1 MRKITYLLTL
11 LLLFITGLGVN
22 AQKPFEVSDAPATT
36 NGGRWATNVKWY
48 FLHFVNS
55 DEYHTAGYMGTSGDL
70 YINAN
75 GQLLLNGTEKP
86 MSSAGLWC
94 FVGNDENG
102 YKFYNRNT
110 GISKVLSITP
120 SDATG
125 GVAKMLAEGTDGQM
139 QFFDYAAST
148 STNENLTGKATF
160 KFHGDGNYYLNNSDK
175 APTCHVAVWNDTR
188 ALGDAGSAIDV
199 VEATYDE
206 LVEMGLKVKLST
218 ESEKFYFYIK
228 SARSGKYAAFNGS
241 TGLTQVEESNLTD
254 NALWYYTSGG
264 KLHNMGTTKLVNGN
278 TMDDTGCTMYI
289 EENILKPGYFCISKT
304 ADYTSNCWDD
314 ANNSSDIGYWYP
326 KPGDFDGT
334 SWSIIYSSGSL
345 AKDKLIKLLNKA
357 KQSIGINPGCYP
369 QSAVDEAQAVLDDAI
384 SGDSQ
389 YTAAATTLINAMVL
403 PTQGKYYT
411 ITSAYDQYEI
421 RQGVTKSIY
430 ADSDGNVKWK
440 TTDLTDNAM
449 FWEIYEVDGNYV
461 FKNYSTQTYISTYP
475 DPYQMGETAAANSS
489 FTWFEGGICNINI
502 VNGNLHTGGHSSGSG
517 QSGNV
522 VRFGSGVT
530 GASAWYIKE
539 VKNPEL
545 QKSIT
550 RLENGVN
557 EYKKYT
563 ISNAVGINPG
573 QYTLISGSVGT
584 LQEKITAAE
593 TLLASGSATS
603 SAYDAA
609 LSDLKGAAVF
619 AKNEMTVGCYY
630 RIQSTSRSTYTG
642 LQTNDAKMGTS
653 KMWNYA
659 LNEADPSQ
667 IWKLEQDGDNYFLVN
682 LASGLYPQYVNGG
695 STATTYVDKK
705 NAEYKF
711 TWDIYAEATETS
723 MPIHRIYFGGRQVNI
738 ETAGYVNY
746 WTAENARHYI
756 WKVANTEEELL
767 TLVKNWAT
775 SQNMTA
781 NASASKI
788 SLASNVTQIISP
800 NEFAA
805 PAVVNDA
812 IDIVKAY
819 NDASNPTLEQAQALY
834 NNYRIV
840 DTYANATTNYGSILS
855 VPYTLKAQY
864 GTIILPINYLKPTNV
879 KLYSCNGEQNGV
891 LTLTEYTGTE
901 PKNKPFIIEYTDEAT
916 MPTAED
922 SKVYQLIGY
931 SNGAATTNQQEGWLT
946 GVLQDATCYVPN
958 GSYILSKYND
968 KLGFYQVEG
977 DNVNK
982 VAAKYKCY
990 LTINSPVQ
998 SAPKALFFE
1007 ENGTVTDITNIF
1019 GGESNQRIEIYNLAG
1034 QRIHSL
1040 QKGVNIVNGKKVI
1053 VK

>member
-1 MRKITYLLTL
+1 MRKISTILTL

-55 DEYHTAGYMGTSGDL
+55 DEYHTAGYMGTSGNQF
-70 YINAN
+70 INAN
-75 GQLLLNGTEKP
+75 GQLLLNGTNKP

-110 GISKVLSITP
+110 GISKVFSITT
-120 SDATG
+120 D

-139 QFFDYAAST
+139 QLFDYAAST
-148 STNENLTGKATF
+148 STNANCSGKATF
-160 KFHGDGNYYLNNSDK
+160 KFHGAGNYYLNNSDG
-175 APTCHVAVWNDTR
+175 APKCHVAVWNDTR
-188 ALGDAGSAIDV
+188 ALGDNGSAIDV

-228 SARSGKYAAFNGS
+228 NARSGKYAAFNGS
-241 TGLTQVEESNLTD
+241 TGLTQVAESNLTN
-254 NALWYYTSGG
+254 NALWYYTSDG
-264 KLHNMGTTKLVNGN
+264 KLHNMGTTKLVNGKA
-278 TMDDTGCTMYI
+278 MDETGCPMYI
-289 EENILKPGYFCISKT
+289 EENILNPGYFCISTT

-314 ANNSSDIGYWYP
+314 ASGGIGYWSP
-326 KPGDFDGT
+326 GPGDFVGT
-334 SWSIIYSSGSL
+334 SWSIINSTGSL
-345 AKDKLIKLLNKA
+345 AKDNLITILNKA
-357 KQSIGINPGCYP
+357 KQSIGTNPGFYP
-369 QSAVDEAQAVLDDAI
+369 QSAVDAAQTVLDDAN
-384 SGDSQ
+384 SGDSE
-389 YTAAATTLINAMVL
+389 YTTAASTLINAMVL
-403 PTQGKYYT
+403 PTSGKYYT

-430 ADSDGNVKWK
+430 ADSDGKVKWK
-440 TTDLTDNAM
+440 TTDLTDDAM
-449 FWEIYEVDGNYV
+449 FWEIYEVDGKYV
-461 FKNYSTQTYISTYP
+461 FKNYSTNTYISTYP
-475 DPYQMGETAAANSS
+475 EPYQMGATAAANSS

-502 VNGNLHTGGHSSGSG
+502 VNGNLHTAGHNSGSG

-522 VRFGSGVT
+522 IRYGSGAT

-539 VKNPEL
+539 VKTPEL

-550 RLENGVN
+550 RLENGVR

-563 ISNAVGINPG
+563 SSNIVGINPG
-573 QYTLISGSVGT
+573 QYSCTDGSVEAF
-584 LQEKITAAE
+584 QEKITAAE
-593 TLLASGSATS
+593 TLLANGSETS
-603 SAYDAA
+603 DDYDNALINLMGAA
-609 LSDLKGAAVF
+609 LFS
-619 AKNEMTVGCYY
+619 KNEMTVGSYY
-630 RIQSTSRSTYTG
+630 RIQSTTRSTYTG

-653 KMWNYA
+653 KMWNYT
-659 LNEADPSQ
+659 LNDADPSQ

-695 STATTYVDKK
+695 STVTTYVGEK
-705 NAEYKF
+705 NADYKF

-738 ETAGYVNY
+738 ETAGYVNW

-788 SLASNVTQIISP
+788 SLESNVTQIISP

-805 PAVVNDA
+805 PAVVNAA
-812 IDIVKAY
+812 IDIIKAY

-840 DTYANATTNYGSILS
+840 DTYAQATATNGSILS
-855 VPYTLKAQY
+855 FPYTLKAQY
-864 GTIILPINYLKPTNV
+864 GTIILPINYYKPNNV
-879 KLYSCNGEQNGV
+879 KLYSCDGELNGV
-891 LTLTEYTGTE
+891 LTLTEYTGTA
-901 PKNKPFIIEYTDEAT
+901 PKNMPYIIEYTDEAT

-931 SNGAATTNQQEGWLT
+931 SHGAATTNQQEGWLT
-946 GVLQDATCYVPN
+946 GVLQEATCLVPN
-958 GSYILSKYND
+958 GSYVLARNKTNG
-968 KLGFYQVEG
+968 KQGFFRTNGTVTCPQ
-977 DNVNK
+977 
-982 VAAKYKCY
+982 YKCY
-990 LTINSPVQ
+990 LTLPATSPT
-998 SAPKALFFE
+998 AAKELYFDNE
-1007 ENGTVTDITNIF
+1007 GTTTGIEAIF
-1019 GGESNQRIEIYNLAG
+1019 GGENNEVVIYDLSG
-1034 QRIHSL
+1034 KRLSRL
-1040 QKGVNIVNGKKVI
+1040 QKGVNIVNGHKVI

>member
-1 MRKITYLLTL
+1 MRKISTILTL

-55 DEYHTAGYMGTSGDL
+55 DEYHTAGYMGTSGNQF
-70 YINAN
+70 INAN
-75 GQLLLNGTEKP
+75 GQLLLNGTNKP

-110 GISKVLSITP
+110 GISKVFSITT
-120 SDATG
+120 D

-139 QFFDYAAST
+139 QLFDYAAST
-148 STNENLTGKATF
+148 STNANCSGKATF
-160 KFHGDGNYYLNNSDK
+160 KFHGAGNYYLNNSDG
-175 APTCHVAVWNDTR
+175 APKCHVAVWNDTR
-188 ALGDAGSAIDV
+188 ALGDNGSAIDV

-228 SARSGKYAAFNGS
+228 NARSGKYAAFNGS
-241 TGLTQVEESNLTD
+241 TGLTQVAESNLTN
-254 NALWYYTSGG
+254 NALWYYTSDG
-264 KLHNMGTTKLVNGN
+264 KLHNMGTTKLVNGKA
-278 TMDDTGCTMYI
+278 MDETGCTMYI
-289 EENILKPGYFCISKT
+289 EENILNPGYFCISTT

-314 ANNSSDIGYWYP
+314 ASGGIGYWSP
-326 KPGDFDGT
+326 GPGDFVGT
-334 SWSIIYSSGSL
+334 SWSIINSTGSL
-345 AKDKLIKLLNKA
+345 AKDNLITILNKA
-357 KQSIGINPGCYP
+357 KQSIGTNPGFYP
-369 QSAVDEAQAVLDDAI
+369 QSAVDAAQTVLDDAN
-384 SGDSQ
+384 SGDSE
-389 YTAAATTLINAMVL
+389 YTTAASTLINAMVL
-403 PTQGKYYT
+403 PTSGKYYT

-430 ADSDGNVKWK
+430 ADSDGKVKWK
-440 TTDLTDNAM
+440 TTDLTDDAM
-449 FWEIYEVDGNYV
+449 FWEIYEVDGKYV
-461 FKNYSTQTYISTYP
+461 FKNYSTNTYISTYP
-475 DPYQMGETAAANSS
+475 EPYQMGATAAANSS

-502 VNGNLHTGGHSSGSG
+502 VNGNLHTAGHNSGSG

-522 VRFGSGVT
+522 IRYGSGAT

-539 VKNPEL
+539 VKTPEL

-550 RLENGVN
+550 RLENGVR

-563 ISNAVGINPG
+563 SSNIVGINPG
-573 QYTLISGSVGT
+573 QYSCTDGSVEAF
-584 LQEKITAAE
+584 QEKINAAE
-593 TLLASGSATS
+593 TLLASDSETQS
-603 SAYDAA
+603 DYDAA
-609 LSDLKGAAVF
+609 LSNLMGAALF
-619 AKNEMTVGCYY
+619 SKNEMTVGSYY
-630 RIQSTSRSTYTG
+630 RIQSTTRSTYTG

-667 IWKLEQDGDNYFLVN
+667 IWKLEQDGDKYFLVN

-695 STATTYVDKK
+695 STATTYVGEK
-705 NAEYKF
+705 NAAYKF

-738 ETAGYVNY
+738 ETAGYVNW

-788 SLASNVTQIISP
+788 SLESNVTQIISP

-805 PAVVNDA
+805 PAVVNAA
-812 IDIVKAY
+812 IDIIKAY
-819 NDASNPTLEQAQALY
+819 NDAGNPTLDQAQALY
-834 NNYRIV
+834 NNYKIV
-840 DTYANATTNYGSILS
+840 DTYAQATATNGSILS
-855 VPYTLKAQY
+855 FPYTLKAQY
-864 GTIILPINYLKPTNV
+864 GTIILPINYYKPDNV
-879 KLYSCNGEQNGV
+879 KLYSCDGEQNGV

-901 PKNKPFIIEYTDEAT
+901 PKNKPYIIEYTDEAT
-916 MPTAED
+916 MPTAEN

-931 SNGAATTNQQEGWLT
+931 SNEAATTNQQEGWLT
-946 GVLQDATCYVPN
+946 GVLQDETCRVPN
-958 GSYILSKYND
+958 GSYVLARNTNTGKQAFFRTN
-968 KLGFYQVEG
+968 GTVTCPQ
-977 DNVNK
+977 
-982 VAAKYKCY
+982 YKCY
-990 LTINSPVQ
+990 LTLGGGAT
-998 SAPKALFFE
+998 APKELYFDNE
-1007 ENGTVTDITNIF
+1007 GTTTGIEAIF
-1019 GGESNQRIEIYNLAG
+1019 GGENEEVVIYDLSG
-1034 QRIHSL
+1034 KRLSRL
-1040 QKGVNIVNGKKVI
+1040 QKGVNIVNGHKVI

>member
-11 LLLFITGLGVN
+11 LLLFITELGVN

-48 FLHFVNS
+48 FLHFLNS
-55 DEYHTAGYMGTSGDL
+55 DADHTAGYMGTSGDL
-70 YINAN
+70 FINAN
-75 GQLLLNGTEKP
+75 GQLLLNGTDKP

-94 FVGNDENG
+94 FVGSDADG

-110 GISKVLSITP
+110 GISKVLSVT
-120 SDATG
+120 TG
-125 GVAKMLAEGTDGQM
+125 GVAKMLEEGTDGQM

-148 STNENLTGKATF
+148 STNYSGKATF
-160 KFHGDGNYYLNNSDK
+160 KFHGGGNYYLNNSDG
-175 APTCHVAVWNDTR
+175 APKCHVAVWNKAE
-188 ALGDAGSAIDV
+188 ALGDNGSAIDV

-206 LVEMGLKVKLST
+206 LVEMGLKVKQSS

-228 SARSGKYAAFNGS
+228 SARSGKYAANGNK
-241 TGLTQVEESNLTD
+241 GLTQVEESNLTN
-254 NALWYYTSGG
+254 NALWYYTSDG
-264 KLHNMGTTKLVNGN
+264 KLHNMGTTKLVNGK
-278 TMDDTGCTMYI
+278 TMDETGCTMYI
-289 EENILKPGYFCISKT
+289 EENILKPGYFCISTT

-314 ANNSSDIGYWYP
+314 ASGGIGYWSP
-326 KPGDFDGT
+326 GPGDFDGT
-334 SWSIIYSSGSL
+334 SWSIIYSTGSL
-345 AKDKLIKLLNKA
+345 AKDELIKLLNKA
-357 KQSIGINPGCYP
+357 KQSIGRNPGCYP
-369 QSAVDEAQAVLDDAI
+369 QSAVDAAQTVLDDAN
-384 SGDSQ
+384 SGDLE

-411 ITSAYDQYEI
+411 ITSAYNQFEI

-430 ADSDGNVKWK
+430 ADSEGNVKWK
-440 TTDLTDNAM
+440 TTDLTDDAM

-461 FKNYSTQTYISTYP
+461 FKNYSTNTYISTYP
-475 DPYQMGETAAANSS
+475 NPYQMGENAATNSS
-489 FTWFEGGICNINI
+489 FTWFDGGICNINI
-502 VNGNLHTGGHSSGSG
+502 VNGNLHTAGHGSGSG

-522 VRFGSGVT
+522 IRYGSGAT

-539 VKNPEL
+539 VKEPEL
-545 QKSIT
+545 QKSIA

-563 ISNAVGINPG
+563 SPNVVGINPG
-573 QYTLISGSVGT
+573 QYTLISGSVEA

-593 TLLASGSATS
+593 TLLASNSETS

-609 LSDLKGAAVF
+609 LSNLRGAAEAVVF

-695 STATTYVDKK
+695 SDATTYVGEK
-705 NAEYKF
+705 NAGYKF
-711 TWDIYAEATETS
+711 TWDIFAEATETS

-738 ETAGYVNY
+738 ENAGCVNW

-788 SLASNVTQIISP
+788 SLESNVTQIISP

-805 PAVVNDA
+805 PAVVNAA
-812 IDIVKAY
+812 IDIIKAY

-840 DTYANATTNYGSILS
+840 DTYAQATNSYGSILS

-864 GTIILPINYLKPTNV
+864 GTIILPINYLKPNNV
-879 KLYSCNGEQNGV
+879 KLYSCNGEENGV
-891 LTLTEYTGTE
+891 LTLTEYTGGE
-901 PKNKPFIIEYTDEAT
+901 PKNKPYIIEYTDEAT
-916 MPTAED
+916 MPTAEEP
-922 SKVYQLIGY
+922 KVYQLIGY
-931 SNGAATTNQQEGWLT
+931 SNGAETTNRQEGWLT
-946 GVLQDATCYVPN
+946 GVLQDETCYVPN
-958 GSYILSKYND
+958 GSYILSKYNG

-977 DNVNK
+977 NNVK

-1034 QRIHSL
+1034 QRIHRL

-1053 VK
+1053 VR

>member
-22 AQKPFEVSDAPATT
+22 AQKPFEVSDAPTT
-36 NGGRWATNVKWY
+36 TNNNGGRWATNVKWY
-48 FLHFVNS
+48 FLHFLNS
-55 DEYHTAGYMGTSGDL
+55 DAYHTAGYMGTSGNRF
-70 YINAN
+70 INAN
-75 GQLLLNGTEKP
+75 GQLLLNGTDKP

-94 FVGNDENG
+94 FVGDDEHG

-110 GISKVLSITP
+110 GISKVFSIT
-120 SDATG
+120 TG

-139 QFFDYAAST
+139 QFFDYTAST
-148 STNENLTGKATF
+148 STNYRGKATF
-160 KFHGDGNYYLNNSDK
+160 KFNGDGNYYLNNSDGDPK
-175 APTCHVAVWNDTR
+175 CHVAVWNNAD
-188 ALGDAGSAIDV
+188 ALGDNGSAIDV

-206 LVEMGLKVKLST
+206 LVEMGLKVKQSSESA

-241 TGLTQVEESNLTD
+241 TGLTQVEESNLTN
-254 NALWYYTSGG
+254 NALWYYTSDG
-264 KLHNMGTTKLVNGN
+264 KLHNMGTTKLVNGK
-278 TMDDTGCTMYI
+278 TIDETGCTMYI
-289 EENILKPGYFCISKT
+289 EENILNPGYFCISTT

-314 ANNSSDIGYWYP
+314 ASGGIGYYYP
-326 KPGDFDGT
+326 RPGDFLGT
-334 SWSIIYSSGSL
+334 SWSIIYSTGSI

-357 KQSIGINPGCYP
+357 KQSIGTNPGCYP
-369 QSAVDEAQAVLDDAI
+369 QSAVDEAQAVLDGANSEDL
-384 SGDSQ
+384 S
-389 YTAAATTLINAMVL
+389 YTTAASTLINAMVL

-411 ITSAYDQYEI
+411 ITSAYDQFEI

-449 FWEIYEVDGNYV
+449 FWEIYEDNGNYV
-461 FKNYSTQTYISTYP
+461 FKNYGTRTNISTYS
-475 DPYQMGETAAANSS
+475 DSYKMGETAANSS

-502 VNGNLHTGGHSSGSG
+502 VNGNLHTAGHSSGSG

-522 VRFGSGVT
+522 IKYGSGAT

-539 VKNPEL
+539 VKEPEL
-545 QKSIT
+545 QKSIA

-563 ISNAVGINPG
+563 SSNVVGIHPG
-573 QYTLISGSVGT
+573 QYTLKSGSVGA

-593 TLLASGSATS
+593 TLLASNSETS
-603 SAYDAA
+603 SDYDAA
-609 LSDLKGAAVF
+609 LSNLMGAAVF
-619 AKNEMTVGCYY
+619 SKNEMTVGCYY

-653 KMWNYA
+653 KMWNYTF
-659 LNEADPSQ
+659 NEADPSQ

-695 STATTYVDKK
+695 ATVTTYVGEK
-705 NAEYKF
+705 NADYKF
-711 TWDIYAEATETS
+711 TWDIYADATETS

-738 ETAGYVNY
+738 ESAGYVNY

-756 WKVANTEEELL
+756 WKVDNTEEALL
-767 TLVKNWAT
+767 ELVKNWAT

-788 SLASNVTQIISP
+788 SLESNVTQIISP

-805 PAVVNDA
+805 PAVVNAA
-812 IDIVKAY
+812 IDIIKAY
-819 NDASNPTLEQAQALY
+819 NDASNPTLDQAQALY
-834 NNYRIV
+834 NNYKIV
-840 DTYANATTNYGSILS
+840 DTYAQATTTNGSILS
-855 VPYTLKAQY
+855 FPSTLKAQF
-864 GTIILPINYLKPTNV
+864 GTIILPINYYKPDNV
-879 KLYSCNGEQNGV
+879 KLYSCDGEQNGV
-891 LTLTEYTGTE
+891 LTLKEYTGTE
-901 PKNKPFIIEYTDEAT
+901 PKNKPYIIEYTDEAT
-916 MPTAED
+916 MPTAEN

-931 SNGAATTNQQEGWLT
+931 SNGAETTNQQEGWLT
-946 GVLQDATCYVPN
+946 GVLQDEKCYVPD
-958 GSYILSKYND
+958 GSYILSKLNN

-977 DNVNK
+977 DKVM

-990 LTINSPVQ
+990 LTINSPGQ

-1007 ENGTVTDITNIF
+1007 ENGTATDITNIF

-1053 VK
+1053 VR

>member
-1 MRKITYLLTL
+1 MRKISTILTL

-55 DEYHTAGYMGTSGDL
+55 DEYHTAGYMGTSGNQF
-70 YINAN
+70 INAN
-75 GQLLLNGTEKP
+75 GQLLLNGTNKP

-110 GISKVLSITP
+110 GISKVFSITT
-120 SDATG
+120 D

-139 QFFDYAAST
+139 QLFDYAAST
-148 STNENLTGKATF
+148 STNANCSGKATF
-160 KFHGDGNYYLNNSDK
+160 KFHGAGNYYLNNSDG
-175 APTCHVAVWNDTR
+175 APKCHVAVWNDTR
-188 ALGDAGSAIDV
+188 ALGDNGSAIDV

-228 SARSGKYAAFNGS
+228 NARSGKYAAFNGS
-241 TGLTQVEESNLTD
+241 TGLTQVAESNLTN
-254 NALWYYTSGG
+254 NALWYYTSDG
-264 KLHNMGTTKLVNGN
+264 KLHNMGTTKLVNGKA
-278 TMDDTGCTMYI
+278 MDETGCTMYI
-289 EENILKPGYFCISKT
+289 EENILNPGYFCISTT

-314 ANNSSDIGYWYP
+314 ASGGIGYWSP
-326 KPGDFDGT
+326 GPGDFVGT
-334 SWSIIYSSGSL
+334 SWSIINSTGSL
-345 AKDKLIKLLNKA
+345 AKDNLITILNKA
-357 KQSIGINPGCYP
+357 KQSIGTNPGFYP
-369 QSAVDEAQAVLDDAI
+369 QSAVDAAQTVLDDAN
-384 SGDSQ
+384 SGDSE
-389 YTAAATTLINAMVL
+389 YTTAASTLINAMVL
-403 PTQGKYYT
+403 PTSGKYYT

-430 ADSDGNVKWK
+430 ADSDGKVKWK
-440 TTDLTDNAM
+440 TTDLTDDAM

-461 FKNYSTQTYISTYP
+461 FKNYSTNTYISTYP
-475 DPYQMGETAAANSS
+475 EPYQMGTTAAANSS
-489 FTWFEGGICNINI
+489 FTWFDGGICNINI
-502 VNGNLHTGGHSSGSG
+502 VNGNLHTAGHGSGSG

-522 VRFGSGVT
+522 IKYGSGAT

-539 VKNPEL
+539 VKTPEL

-550 RLENGVN
+550 RLENGVR

-563 ISNAVGINPG
+563 SSNIVGINPG
-573 QYTLISGSVGT
+573 QYSCTDGSVEAF
-584 LQEKITAAE
+584 QEKITAAE
-593 TLLASGSATS
+593 TLLASDSETQS
-603 SAYDAA
+603 DYDAA
-609 LSDLKGAAVF
+609 LSNLMGAALF
-619 AKNEMTVGCYY
+619 SKNEMTVGSYY
-630 RIQSTSRSTYTG
+630 RIQSTTRSTYTG

-667 IWKLEQDGDNYFLVN
+667 IWKLEQDGDKYFLVN

-695 STATTYVDKK
+695 STATTYVGEK
-705 NAEYKF
+705 NVAYKF

-738 ETAGYVNY
+738 ESGGHVNW

-788 SLASNVTQIISP
+788 SLESNVTQIISP
-800 NEFAA
+800 NEFAE
-805 PAVVNDA
+805 PAVVNAA
-812 IDIVKAY
+812 IDIIKAY

-840 DTYANATTNYGSILS
+840 DTYAQATAANGSTLS
-855 VPYTLKAQY
+855 FLYTLKAQY
-864 GTIILPINYLKPTNV
+864 GTIILPINYYKPNNV
-879 KLYSCNGEQNGV
+879 KLYSCDGELNGV
-891 LTLTEYTGTE
+891 LTLTEYTGTG
-901 PKNKPFIIEYTDEAT
+901 PKNKPYIIEYTDEAT
-916 MPTAED
+916 MPTPEN

-931 SNGAATTNQQEGWLT
+931 SNEAATTNQQEGWLT
-946 GVLQDATCYVPN
+946 GVLQDETCLVPN
-958 GSYILSKYND
+958 GSYVLARNKNTG
-968 KLGFYQVEG
+968 KQGFFRTDGSVICPQ
-977 DNVNK
+977 
-982 VAAKYKCY
+982 YKCY
-990 LTINSPVQ
+990 LTMLSGSTAAKELYFDN
-998 SAPKALFFE
+998 E
-1007 ENGTVTDITNIF
+1007 GTTTGIEAIF
-1019 GGESNQRIEIYNLAG
+1019 GGENNEVVIYDLSGKRLN
-1034 QRIHSL
+1034 RL
-1040 QKGVNIVNGKKVI
+1040 QKGVNIVNGHKVI

>member
-55 DEYHTAGYMGTSGDL
+55 DEYHTAGYMGTSGNQF
-70 YINAN
+70 INAN
-75 GQLLLNGTEKP
+75 GQLLLNGTNKP

-110 GISKVLSITP
+110 GISKVFSITT
-120 SDATG
+120 D

-139 QFFDYAAST
+139 QLFDYAAST
-148 STNENLTGKATF
+148 STNANCSGKATF
-160 KFHGDGNYYLNNSDK
+160 KFHGAGNYYLNNSDG
-175 APTCHVAVWNDTR
+175 APKCHVAVWNDPR
-188 ALGDAGSAIDV
+188 ALGDNGSAIDV

-228 SARSGKYAAFNGS
+228 NARSGKYAAFNGG
-241 TGLTQVEESNLTD
+241 TGLTQVAESNLTN
-254 NALWYYTSGG
+254 NALWYYTSDG
-264 KLHNMGTTKLVNGN
+264 KLHNMGTSKLVNGKQ
-278 TMDDTGCTMYI
+278 MDETGCTMYI
-289 EENILKPGYFCISKT
+289 EENILNPGYFCISTT

-314 ANNSSDIGYWYP
+314 ASGGIGYYSP
-326 KPGDFDGT
+326 IQGDFVGT
-334 SWSIIYSSGSL
+334 SWSIIYSTGSL
-345 AKDKLIKLLNKA
+345 AKDKLITILNKA
-357 KQSIGINPGCYP
+357 KQSIGINPGFYP
-369 QSAVDEAQAVLDDAI
+369 QSAVDAAQAVLDDAS
-384 SGDSQ
+384 SGDSD
-389 YTAAATTLINAMVL
+389 YTTAASTLINAMVL
-403 PTQGKYYT
+403 PTPGKYYT
-411 ITSAYDQYEI
+411 ITSAYDQFEI

-430 ADSDGNVKWK
+430 TDSEGNVKWK
-440 TTDLTDNAM
+440 TTDLTDDAM

-475 DPYQMGETAAANSS
+475 NPYQMGATAAANSS

-502 VNGNLHTGGHSSGSG
+502 VNGNLHTAGHNSGSG

-522 VRFGSGVT
+522 IQYGSGAT

-539 VKNPEL
+539 VKTPEL

-557 EYKKYT
+557 AYKKYT
-563 ISNAVGINPG
+563 SSNVVGTHPG
-573 QYTLISGSVGT
+573 QYSLTSGSVAA

-593 TLLASGSATS
+593 TLLASDSETS
-603 SAYDAA
+603 SEYDDA
-609 LSDLKGAAVF
+609 LTNLMGAAF
-619 AKNEMTVGCYY
+619 FSKNEMTVGSYY
-630 RIQSTSRSTYTG
+630 RIQSTTRSTYTG

-667 IWKLEQDGDNYFLVN
+667 IWKLEQDGDKYFLVN

-695 STATTYVDKK
+695 STVTTYVGEK

-738 ETAGYVNY
+738 ESGGHVNW

-788 SLASNVTQIISP
+788 SLESNVTQIISP

-805 PAVVNDA
+805 PAVVNAA
-812 IDIVKAY
+812 IDIIKAY

-840 DTYANATTNYGSILS
+840 DTYAQATATHGSILS
-855 VPYTLKAQY
+855 FPYTLKAQY
-864 GTIILPINYLKPTNV
+864 GTIILPINYYKPNNV
-879 KLYSCNGEQNGV
+879 KLYSCDGEQNGV
-891 LTLTEYTGTE
+891 LTLTEYTGTG
-901 PKNKPFIIEYTDEAT
+901 PKNKPYIIEYTDEAT

-931 SNGAATTNQQEGWLT
+931 SNEAATTNQQEGWLT
-946 GVLQDATCYVPN
+946 GVLQDETFYVPN
-958 GSYILSKYND
+958 GSYVLARNKNTG
-968 KLGFYQVEG
+968 KQGFFRTNGSVICPQ
-977 DNVNK
+977 
-982 VAAKYKCY
+982 YKCY
-990 LTINSPVQ
+990 LTLPATSSTAAKELYFDN
-998 SAPKALFFE
+998 
-1007 ENGTVTDITNIF
+1007 NGTTTGIEAIF
-1019 GGESNQRIEIYNLAG
+1019 GGENNEVVIYDLSG
-1034 QRIHSL
+1034 KRLSRL
-1040 QKGVNIVNGKKVI
+1040 QKGVNIVNGHKVI

>member
-48 FLHFVNS
+48 FLHFPNS
-55 DEYHTAGYMGTSGDL
+55 DEYHTAGYMGTSGDR

-75 GQLLLNGTEKP
+75 GQLLLNGTDKP
-86 MSSAGLWC
+86 TSSAGLWC
-94 FVGNDENG
+94 FVGNDETG

-110 GISKVLSITP
+110 GISKVFSVT
-120 SDATG
+120 TG
-125 GVAKMLAEGTDGQM
+125 GVAKMLAEGTNDQN
-139 QFFDYAAST
+139 QFFDYTAST
-148 STNENLTGKATF
+148 SSNYRGKATF
-160 KFHGDGNYYLNNSDK
+160 KFHGGGNYYLTNDDNPPKCHVGVWNNSD
-175 APTCHVAVWNDTR
+175 
-188 ALGDAGSAIDV
+188 ALGDNGSAIDV
-199 VEATYDE
+199 VAATYDE
-206 LVEMGLKVKLST
+206 LVEMGLKVKQSS

-228 SARSGKYAAFNGS
+228 NARSGKYAAFNGS
-241 TGLTQVEESNLTD
+241 TGLKQVAESDLTN
-254 NALWYYTSGG
+254 NALWYYTSDG
-264 KLHNMGTTKLVNGN
+264 KLHNMGTTMLVNGKE
-278 TMDDTGCTMYI
+278 MDETGCTMYI
-289 EENILKPGYFCISKT
+289 EENILNPGYFCISTT

-314 ANNSSDIGYWYP
+314 ANNGADIGYYSP
-326 KPGDFDGT
+326 ISGNFTGT
-334 SWSIIYSSGSL
+334 SWSIIYSPGSH
-345 AKDKLIKLLNKA
+345 AKYKLITILNKA

-369 QSAVDEAQAVLDDAI
+369 QTAIDAAQAVLDNTN
-384 SGDSQ
+384 SGDTE
-389 YTAAATTLINAMVL
+389 YTTAASTLINAMVL

-411 ITSAYDQYEI
+411 ITSAYDQFEA

-440 TTDLTDNAM
+440 TTDLTDDDM
-449 FWEIYEVDGNYV
+449 FWEIYEDNGNYV
-461 FKNYSTQTYISTYP
+461 FKNYGTKKYISTYSN
-475 DPYQMGETAAANSS
+475 PYQMGETAAANSS
-489 FTWFEGGICNINI
+489 FTWFDGGICNINI
-502 VNGNLHTGGHSSGSG
+502 ANGNLHTAGHSSGSG

-522 VRFGSGVT
+522 IQYGSGAT

-539 VKNPEL
+539 VKEPEL

-557 EYKKYT
+557 TYKYR
-563 ISNAVGINPG
+563 SNVLGINPG
-573 QYTLISGSVGT
+573 QYTIMSGSVEA

-593 TLLASGSATS
+593 TLLASDSEHTSAE
-603 SAYDAA
+603 YDAA
-609 LSDLKGAAVF
+609 LTNLMGAATF
-619 AKNEMTVGCYY
+619 LKNKMEVGCYY
-630 RIQSTSRSTYTG
+630 RIQSTTRSTYTG

-653 KMWNYA
+653 KMWNYT

-695 STATTYVDKK
+695 SDVTTYVGEK
-705 NAEYKF
+705 NADYKF

-738 ETAGYVNY
+738 ETGGHVNY
-746 WTAENARHYI
+746 WYAENARHYI
-756 WKVANTEEELL
+756 WKVAKTEEELL
-767 TLVKNWAT
+767 TLVKNWAS
-775 SQNMTA
+775 SQHMTD

-788 SLASNVTQIISP
+788 ALESNVTQIISP

-805 PAVVNDA
+805 PAVVNAA

-819 NDASNPTLEQAQALY
+819 NNAGNPTLEQAQVLY
-834 NNYRIV
+834 NNYKIV
-840 DTYANATTNYGSILS
+840 DTYAAATEANGSILS

-864 GTIILPINYLKPTNV
+864 GTIILPINYLKPEHI
-879 KLYSCNGEQNGV
+879 KLYSCNGEENGV

-901 PKNKPFIIEYTDEAT
+901 PKNKPYIIEYTDEAT

-931 SNGAATTNQQEGWLT
+931 SNGAATENKTEGWLT
-946 GVLQDATCYVPN
+946 GVLQDETCYVPN

-977 DNVNK
+977 DNVK

-990 LTINSPVQ
+990 LTPRAVQ
-998 SAPKALFFE
+998 SAPQALFFE
-1007 ENGTVTDITNIF
+1007 GNGTVTDITTIF

-1053 VK
+1053 VR

>member
-36 NGGRWATNVKWY
+36 NGNGGRWATNVKWY
-48 FLHFVNS
+48 FLHFLNS
-55 DEYHTAGYMGTSGDL
+55 DAHHTAGYMGTSGNQF
-70 YINAN
+70 INAN
-75 GQLLLNGTEKP
+75 GQLLLNGTDKP

-94 FVGNDENG
+94 FVGDDENG

-110 GISKVLSITP
+110 GISKVLSIT
-120 SDATG
+120 TG

-139 QFFDYAAST
+139 QLFDYAAST
-148 STNENLTGKATF
+148 STNYQGKATF
-160 KFHGDGNYYLNNSDK
+160 KFHGDGNYYLNNSDGNPK
-175 APTCHVAVWNDTR
+175 CHVAVWNDTR
-188 ALGDAGSAIDV
+188 ALGDNGSAIDV

-206 LVEMGLKVKLST
+206 LVEMGLKVKQSS

-241 TGLTQVEESNLTD
+241 AGLTQVEESNLTN
-254 NALWYYTSGG
+254 NALWYYTSDG
-264 KLHNMGTTKLVNGN
+264 KLHNMGTTMLVNGK
-278 TMDDTGCTMYI
+278 TMDGTGCTMYI
-289 EENILKPGYFCISKT
+289 EENILKPGYFCISTT

-314 ANNSSDIGYWYP
+314 ASGGSGIGYWSP
-326 KPGDFDGT
+326 GPGDFEGT
-334 SWSIIYSSGSL
+334 SWSIIYSTGSI
-345 AKDKLIKLLNKA
+345 AKDELIKLLNKA
-357 KQSIGINPGCYP
+357 KQSIGRNPGCYP
-369 QSAVDEAQAVLDDAI
+369 QSAVEAAQAVLDDANAD
-384 SGDSQ
+384 DSR

-411 ITSAYDQYEI
+411 ITSAYDQFEI

-461 FKNYSTQTYISTYP
+461 FKNYGTKTYISTYP
-475 DPYQMGETAAANSS
+475 NPYQMGATAAANSS

-502 VNGNLHTGGHSSGSG
+502 VNGNLHTAGHNSGSG

-522 VRFGSGVT
+522 IQYGSGAT

-539 VKNPEL
+539 VKTPEL

-557 EYKKYT
+557 AYKKYT
-563 ISNAVGINPG
+563 SSNVVGTHPG
-573 QYTLISGSVGT
+573 QYSLTSGSVAA

-593 TLLASGSATS
+593 TLLASDSETS
-603 SAYDAA
+603 SEYDDA
-609 LSDLKGAAVF
+609 LTNLMGAAF
-619 AKNEMTVGCYY
+619 FSKNEMTVGSYY
-630 RIQSTSRSTYTG
+630 RIQSTTRSTYTG

-667 IWKLEQDGDNYFLVN
+667 IWKLEQDGDKYFLVN

-695 STATTYVDKK
+695 STVTTYVGEK

-738 ETAGYVNY
+738 ESGGHVNW

-788 SLASNVTQIISP
+788 SLESNVTQIISP

-805 PAVVNDA
+805 PAVVNAA
-812 IDIVKAY
+812 IDIIKAY

-840 DTYANATTNYGSILS
+840 DTYAQATATHGSILS

-864 GTIILPINYLKPTNV
+864 GTIILPINYLKPNHV
-879 KLYSCNGEQNGV
+879 KLYSCDGEQNGV
-891 LTLTEYTGTE
+891 LTLIEYTGTE

-931 SNGAATTNQQEGWLT
+931 SNGAATENKTEGWLT
-946 GVLQDATCYVPN
+946 GVLQDETCYVPN

-977 DNVNK
+977 DNVK

-990 LTINSPVQ
+990 LTINSTVP

-1053 VK
+1053 VR

>member
-1 MRKITYLLTL
+1 MRKISTILTL
-11 LLLFITGLGVN
+11 LLLFVTGLGVN
-22 AQKPFEVSDAPATT
+22 AQKPFKVSDAPATT

-48 FLHFVNS
+48 FLHFLNS
-55 DEYHTAGYMGTSGDL
+55 DEHHTAGYMGTSGNQF
-70 YINAN
+70 INAN
-75 GQLLLNGTEKP
+75 GQLLLNGTDKP

-94 FVGNDENG
+94 FVGDDENG

-110 GISKVLSITP
+110 GISKVLSIT
-120 SDATG
+120 TG

-148 STNENLTGKATF
+148 STYRGKATF
-160 KFHGDGNYYLNNSDK
+160 KFHGDGNYYLNNSDG
-175 APTCHVAVWNDTR
+175 APKCHVAVWNNPD
-188 ALGDAGSAIDV
+188 ALGDKGSAIDV

-206 LVEMGLKVKLST
+206 LVEMGLKVKQSS
-218 ESEKFYFYIK
+218 ESKKFYFYIK
-228 SARSGKYAAFNGS
+228 NARSGKYAAFNGS
-241 TGLTQVEESNLTD
+241 AGLTQVEESNLTN
-254 NALWYYTSGG
+254 NALWYYTSDG

-278 TMDDTGCTMYI
+278 TIDDEGCTMYI
-289 EENILKPGYFCISKT
+289 EENILKPGYFCISTT

-314 ANNSSDIGYWYP
+314 ASGGIGYWSP
-326 KPGDFDGT
+326 GPGDFDGT
-334 SWSIIYSSGSL
+334 SWSIIYSTGSI
-345 AKDKLIKLLNKA
+345 AKDELIKLLNKA

-369 QSAVDEAQAVLDDAI
+369 QLAVDAAQAVLDDANAD
-384 SGDSQ
+384 DSR

-411 ITSAYDQYEI
+411 ITSAYDQYEK

-430 ADSDGNVKWK
+430 ADSDGKVKWK
-440 TTDLTDNAM
+440 TTDLTDDAM
-449 FWEIYEVDGNYV
+449 FWEIYVVNGNYV
-461 FKNYSTQTYISTYP
+461 FKNYGTKTYISTYISTAP
-475 DPYQMGETAAANSS
+475 NHYQMGETAAANSS

-502 VNGNLHTGGHSSGSG
+502 LNGNLHTNGHSSGSG

-522 VRFGSGVT
+522 IQYGSGAT

-539 VKNPEL
+539 VKKPEL
-545 QKSIT
+545 QKSIA

-557 EYKKYT
+557 AYKKYT
-563 ISNAVGINPG
+563 SSNVVGINPG
-573 QYTLISGSVGT
+573 QYSLTSGSVEA

-593 TLLASGSATS
+593 TLLASDSETPS
-603 SAYDAA
+603 EYEDA
-609 LSDLKGAAVF
+609 LSNLMGAAVF
-619 AKNEMTVGCYY
+619 SKNEMTVGSYY

-695 STATTYVDKK
+695 SDATTYVGEK
-705 NAEYKF
+705 NAGYKF

-738 ETAGYVNY
+738 ESAGHVNW

-767 TLVKNWAT
+767 TLVKNWAN

-788 SLASNVTQIISP
+788 SLESNVTQVISP

-805 PAVVNDA
+805 PAVVNAA
-812 IDIVKAY
+812 IDIIKAY
-819 NDASNPTLEQAQALY
+819 KDAGNPTLEQAQALY
-834 NNYRIV
+834 NNYKIV
-840 DTYANATTNYGSILS
+840 DTYAQATAANGSILS
-855 VPYTLKAQY
+855 FPYTLKAQY
-864 GTIILPINYLKPTNV
+864 GTIILPINYYKPNNV
-879 KLYSCNGEQNGV
+879 KLYSCDGEKNGV
-891 LTLTEYTGTE
+891 LTLTEYTGTA
-901 PKNKPFIIEYTDEAT
+901 PKNKPYIIEYTDEAT

-946 GVLQDATCYVPN
+946 GVLQEATCRVPN
-958 GSYILSKYND
+958 GSYVLARNKTNG
-968 KLGFYQVEG
+968 KQGFFRTNGTVTCPQ
-977 DNVNK
+977 
-982 VAAKYKCY
+982 YKCY
-990 LTINSPVQ
+990 LTLPATSSTAAKELYFDN
-998 SAPKALFFE
+998 E
-1007 ENGTVTDITNIF
+1007 GTTTGIEAIF
-1019 GGESNQRIEIYNLAG
+1019 GGENNEVVIYDLSG
-1034 QRIHSL
+1034 KRLSRL
-1040 QKGVNIVNGKKVI
+1040 QKGVNIVNGHKVI

>member
-55 DEYHTAGYMGTSGDL
+55 DEYHTAGYMGTSGNQF
-70 YINAN
+70 INAN
-75 GQLLLNGTEKP
+75 GQLLLNGTNKP

-110 GISKVLSITP
+110 GISKVFSITT
-120 SDATG
+120 D

-139 QFFDYAAST
+139 QLFDYAAST
-148 STNENLTGKATF
+148 STNANCSGKATF
-160 KFHGDGNYYLNNSDK
+160 KFHGAGNYYLNNSDG
-175 APTCHVAVWNDTR
+175 APKCHVAVWNDTR
-188 ALGDAGSAIDV
+188 ALGDNGSAIDV

-228 SARSGKYAAFNGS
+228 NARSGKYAAFNGG
-241 TGLTQVEESNLTD
+241 TGLTQVAESNLTN
-254 NALWYYTSGG
+254 NALWYYTSDG
-264 KLHNMGTTKLVNGN
+264 KLHNMGTSKLVNGKQ
-278 TMDDTGCTMYI
+278 MDETGCTMYI
-289 EENILKPGYFCISKT
+289 EENILNPGYFCISTT

-314 ANNSSDIGYWYP
+314 ASGGIGYYSP
-326 KPGDFDGT
+326 IQGDFVGT
-334 SWSIIYSSGSL
+334 SWSIIYSTGSL
-345 AKDKLIKLLNKA
+345 AKDKLITILNKA
-357 KQSIGINPGCYP
+357 KQSIGINPGFYP
-369 QSAVDEAQAVLDDAI
+369 QSAVDAAQAVLDDAS
-384 SGDSQ
+384 SGDSD
-389 YTAAATTLINAMVL
+389 YTTAASTLINAMVL
-403 PTQGKYYT
+403 PTPGKYYT
-411 ITSAYDQYEI
+411 ITSAYDQFEI

-430 ADSDGNVKWK
+430 ADSEGNVKWK
-440 TTDLTDNAM
+440 TTDLTDDAM

-475 DPYQMGETAAANSS
+475 NPYQMGATAAANSS

-502 VNGNLHTGGHSSGSG
+502 VNGNLHTAGHNSGSG

-522 VRFGSGVT
+522 IQYGSGAT

-539 VKNPEL
+539 VKTPEL

-557 EYKKYT
+557 AYKKYT
-563 ISNAVGINPG
+563 SSNVVGTHPG
-573 QYTLISGSVGT
+573 QYSLTSGSVAA

-593 TLLASGSATS
+593 TLLASDSETS
-603 SAYDAA
+603 SEYDDA
-609 LSDLKGAAVF
+609 LTNLMGAAF
-619 AKNEMTVGCYY
+619 FSKNEMTVGSYY
-630 RIQSTSRSTYTG
+630 RIQSTTRSTYTG

-667 IWKLEQDGDNYFLVN
+667 IWKLEQDGDKYFLVN

-695 STATTYVDKK
+695 STVTTYVGEK

-738 ETAGYVNY
+738 ESGGHVNW

-788 SLASNVTQIISP
+788 SLESNVTQIISP

-805 PAVVNDA
+805 PAVVNAA
-812 IDIVKAY
+812 IDIIKAY

-840 DTYANATTNYGSILS
+840 DTYAQATATHGSILS
-855 VPYTLKAQY
+855 FPYTLKAQY
-864 GTIILPINYLKPTNV
+864 GTIILPINYYKPNNV
-879 KLYSCNGEQNGV
+879 KLYSCDGEQNGV
-891 LTLTEYTGTE
+891 LTLTEYTGTG
-901 PKNKPFIIEYTDEAT
+901 PKNKPYIIEYTDEAT

-931 SNGAATTNQQEGWLT
+931 SNEAATTNQQEGWLT
-946 GVLQDATCYVPN
+946 GVLQDETFYVPN
-958 GSYILSKYND
+958 GSYVLARNKNTG
-968 KLGFYQVEG
+968 KQGFFRTNGSVICPQ
-977 DNVNK
+977 
-982 VAAKYKCY
+982 YKCY
-990 LTINSPVQ
+990 LTLPATSSTAAKELYFDN
-998 SAPKALFFE
+998 
-1007 ENGTVTDITNIF
+1007 NGTTTGIEEIF
-1019 GGESNQRIEIYNLAG
+1019 GGENNEVVIYDLSG
-1034 QRIHSL
+1034 KRLSRL
-1040 QKGVNIVNGKKVI
+1040 QKGVNIVNGHKVI

>member
-11 LLLFITGLGVN
+11 LLLFTTGLGVN

-55 DEYHTAGYMGTSGDL
+55 DAYHTAGYMGTSGDRF
-70 YINAN
+70 INAN
-75 GQLLLNGTEKP
+75 GQLLLNGTTKP

-94 FVGNDENG
+94 FVGNDETG

-110 GISKVLSITP
+110 GISKVLSVT
-120 SDATG
+120 TG
-125 GVAKMLAEGTDGQM
+125 GVAKMLEEGTADQM
-139 QFFDYAAST
+139 QLFDYAAST
-148 STNENLTGKATF
+148 STNDNFRGKATF
-160 KFHGDGNYYLNNSDK
+160 KFHGDGNYYLNNNDG
-175 APTCHVAVWNDTR
+175 APKCHVAVWNSTD

-199 VEATYDE
+199 VEATYEE

-218 ESEKFYFYIK
+218 ETEKFYFYIK
-228 SARSGKYAAFNGS
+228 NARSGKYAAFNGS
-241 TGLTQVEESNLTD
+241 DGLTQVAESNLTN
-254 NALWYYTSGG
+254 NALWYYTSDG
-264 KLHNMGTTKLVNGN
+264 KLHNLGTDKLVNGKD
-278 TMDDTGCTMYI
+278 MDDTGCTMYI
-289 EENILKPGYFCISKT
+289 EENILKPGYFCISTT

-314 ANNSSDIGYWYP
+314 ANGKIGYYSP
-326 KPGDFDGT
+326 RPGDFDGT

-345 AKDKLIKLLNKA
+345 AKDKLITILNKA
-357 KQSIGINPGCYP
+357 KQAIGTNPGFYP
-369 QSAVDEAQAVLDDAI
+369 QSAVNAAQAVLDDAN
-384 SGDSQ
+384 SGDSE
-389 YTAAATTLINAMVL
+389 YATAATTLINAMVL

-411 ITSAYDQYEI
+411 ITSAYDQFESS
-421 RQGVTKSIY
+421 QGVTKSIY
-430 ADSDGNVKWK
+430 ADSDGKVKWK
-440 TTDLTDNAM
+440 TTDLTDDAM
-449 FWEIYEVDGNYV
+449 FWEIYVDNGNYV

-475 DPYQMGETAAANSS
+475 NPYKMGETAAANSS
-489 FTWFEGGICNINI
+489 FTWFDGGICNINI
-502 VNGNLHTGGHSSGSG
+502 VNGNLHTAGHNSGSG

-522 VRFGSGVT
+522 IQYGSGAD
-530 GASAWYIKE
+530 GATAWYIKE
-539 VKNPEL
+539 VKTPGL
-545 QKSIT
+545 QQSIT
-550 RLENGVN
+550 RLENGIN

-563 ISNAVGINPG
+563 SSNVVGINPG
-573 QYTLISGSVGT
+573 QYTATFGSVEA

-593 TLLASGSATS
+593 TLLASGSETS
-603 SAYDAA
+603 SDYDAA
-609 LSDLKGAAVF
+609 LSNLMGAAAF
-619 AKNEMTVGCYY
+619 SKNAMTVGCYY
-630 RIQSTSRSTYTG
+630 RIQSTSHSTYTG
-642 LQTNDAKMGTS
+642 LQTNVAMMGTS

-659 LNEADPSQ
+659 LDEADPSQ

-682 LASGLYPQYVNGG
+682 LASGLYPQKVNGG
-695 STATTYVDKK
+695 GTSTTYVGEK
-705 NAEYKF
+705 NAAYKF

-723 MPIHRIYFGGRQVNI
+723 MPIHRIYFGGTQVNI
-738 ETAGYVNY
+738 EPAGYVNY
-746 WTAENARHYI
+746 WYAENARHYI
-756 WKVANTEEELL
+756 WKVANNEEELL

-781 NASASKI
+781 NASAPKI
-788 SLASNVTQIISP
+788 SLESNVTQIIAP

-805 PAVVNDA
+805 PAVVNAA

-819 NDASNPTLEQAQALY
+819 NDADNPTLEQAQALY

-840 DTYANATTNYGSILS
+840 DTYAAATTENGSILS

-864 GTIILPINYLKPTNV
+864 GTIILPINYLKPNNV
-879 KLYSCNGEQNGV
+879 KLYSCDGEENGV
-891 LTLTEYTGTE
+891 LTLTEYTGST
-901 PKNKPFIIEYTDEAT
+901 PKNKPYIIEYTDEAT

-922 SKVYQLIGY
+922 PKVYQLIGY
-931 SNGAATTNQQEGWLT
+931 SNEAATTNQQEGWLT
-946 GVLQDATCYVPN
+946 GVLQDETCYVPN

-977 DNVNK
+977 DNVK

-1007 ENGTVTDITNIF
+1007 ENDTVTDITNIF

-1053 VK
+1053 VR

>member
-11 LLLFITGLGVN
+11 LLLSITGLGVN

-55 DEYHTAGYMGTSGDL
+55 DAHHTAGYMGTSGDR
-70 YINAN
+70 YIDAN
-75 GQLLLNGTEKP
+75 GQLLLNGTDKP

-94 FVGNDENG
+94 FVGSDEAG

-110 GISKVLSITP
+110 GISKVFSVT
-120 SDATG
+120 TG
-125 GVAKMLAEGTDGQM
+125 GVAKMLVEGTDGQM
-139 QFFDYAAST
+139 QLFDYAAST
-148 STNENLTGKATF
+148 SEDDNFRGKPTF
-160 KFHGDGNYYLNNSDK
+160 KFHGDGNYYLNNSDG
-175 APTCHVAVWNDTR
+175 APKCHVAVWSDPR
-188 ALGDAGSAIDV
+188 ALGDKGCAIDV
-199 VEATYDE
+199 VEVTYSE

-218 ESEKFYFYIK
+218 DSEKFYFYIK
-228 SARSGKYAAFNGS
+228 NARSGKYAAFNGS
-241 TGLTQVEESNLTD
+241 TGLTQVEESNLTN
-254 NALWYYTSGG
+254 NALWYYTSDG
-264 KLHNMGTTKLVNGN
+264 KLHNMGTTKLVKGN
-278 TMDDTGCTMYI
+278 TMDEEGCTMYI
-289 EENILKPGYFCISKT
+289 EENILKPGYFCVSTT

-314 ANNSSDIGYWYP
+314 ASGGIGYWFP
-326 KPGDFDGT
+326 KPGDFEGT
-334 SWSIIYSSGSL
+334 SWSIIYSTGSI
-345 AKDKLIKLLNKA
+345 AKDNLIKILNKA
-357 KQSIGINPGCYP
+357 KQAIGTDPGFYP
-369 QSAVDEAQAVLDDAI
+369 QSAVNAAQAVLDNAN
-384 SGDSQ
+384 SGDSD
-389 YTAAATTLINAMVL
+389 YTTAATTLSNAMVL
-403 PTQGKYYT
+403 PTQGKYYA
-411 ITSAYDQYEI
+411 ITSAYGDFET

-430 ADSDGNVKWK
+430 ADTEGNVKWK

-449 FWEIYEVDGNYV
+449 FWEIYEDNGKYV
-461 FKNYSTQTYISTYP
+461 FKNYGTKTYISTYS
-475 DPYQMGETAAANSS
+475 DSYKMGEAAANSS

-502 VNGNLHTGGHSSGSG
+502 VNGNLHTAGHDSGSG

-522 VRFGSGVT
+522 IKYGSGAD

-563 ISNAVGINPG
+563 SSNVVGINPG
-573 QYTLISGSVGT
+573 QYTLTSGSVEA
-584 LQEKITAAE
+584 LRAKITAAE

-603 SAYDAA
+603 TECDAA
-609 LSDLKGAAVF
+609 LSNLMGAAAF
-619 AKNEMTVGCYY
+619 SKNEMTVGCYY

-659 LNEADPSQ
+659 LNEEDPSQ
-667 IWKLEQDGDNYFLVN
+667 IWKLEKDGENYFLVN

-695 STATTYVDKK
+695 SDATTYVGEK
-705 NAEYKF
+705 NADYKF

-738 ETAGYVNY
+738 ETAGCVNW
-746 WTAENARHYI
+746 WTAEHARHYI
-756 WKVANTEEELL
+756 WKVAETEEEIL

-781 NASASKI
+781 NASAPKI
-788 SLASNVTQIISP
+788 SLENNVTQVISP

-805 PAVVNDA
+805 PAVVNAA
-812 IDIVKAY
+812 IDIIKAY
-819 NDASNPTLEQAQALY
+819 NDAANPTLEQAQALY
-834 NNYRIV
+834 NNYKIV
-840 DTYANATTNYGSILS
+840 DKYAQATNSYGSILS

-864 GTIILPINYLKPTNV
+864 GTIILPINYLKPNNV
-879 KLYSCNGEQNGV
+879 KLYSCDGEENGV
-891 LTLTEYTGTE
+891 LTLKEYTGAE
-901 PKNKPFIIEYTDEAT
+901 PKNKPYIIEYTDEAT
-916 MPTAED
+916 MPTAEAP
-922 SKVYQLIGY
+922 KVYQLIGY
-931 SNGAATTNQQEGWLT
+931 SNGAETTNQQEGWLT
-946 GVLQDATCYVPN
+946 GVLQDETCYVPN
-958 GSYILSKYND
+958 GSYILSKYNG

-977 DNVNK
+977 DNVK

-998 SAPKALFFE
+998 SAPKALFFD
-1007 ENGTVTDITNIF
+1007 ENDTVTDITNIF
-1019 GGESNQRIEIYNLAG
+1019 GGENNQRIEIYNLAG
-1034 QRIHSL
+1034 QRIHRL

-1053 VK
+1053 VR

>member
-55 DEYHTAGYMGTSGDL
+55 DEYHTAGYMGTSGNQF
-70 YINAN
+70 INAN
-75 GQLLLNGTEKP
+75 GQLLLNGTNKP

-110 GISKVLSITP
+110 GISKVFSITT
-120 SDATG
+120 D

-139 QFFDYAAST
+139 QLFDYAAST
-148 STNENLTGKATF
+148 STNANCSGKATF
-160 KFHGDGNYYLNNSDK
+160 KFHGAGNYYLNNSDG
-175 APTCHVAVWNDTR
+175 APKCHVAVWNDPR
-188 ALGDAGSAIDV
+188 ALGDNGSAIDV

-228 SARSGKYAAFNGS
+228 NARSGKYAAFNGG
-241 TGLTQVEESNLTD
+241 TGLTQVAESNLTN
-254 NALWYYTSGG
+254 NALWYYTSDG
-264 KLHNMGTTKLVNGN
+264 KLHNMGTSKLVNGKQ
-278 TMDDTGCTMYI
+278 MDETGCTMYI
-289 EENILKPGYFCISKT
+289 EENILNPGYFCISTT

-314 ANNSSDIGYWYP
+314 ASGGIGYYSP
-326 KPGDFDGT
+326 IQGDFVGT
-334 SWSIIYSSGSL
+334 SWSIIYSTGSL
-345 AKDKLIKLLNKA
+345 AKDKLITILNKA
-357 KQSIGINPGCYP
+357 KQSIGINPGFYP
-369 QSAVDEAQAVLDDAI
+369 QSAVDAAQAVLDDAS
-384 SGDSQ
+384 SGDSD
-389 YTAAATTLINAMVL
+389 YTTAASTLINAMVL
-403 PTQGKYYT
+403 PTPGKYYT
-411 ITSAYDQYEI
+411 ITSAYDQFEI

-430 ADSDGNVKWK
+430 ADSEGNVKWK
-440 TTDLTDNAM
+440 TTDLTDDAM

-475 DPYQMGETAAANSS
+475 NPYQMGATAAANSS

-502 VNGNLHTGGHSSGSG
+502 VNGNLHTAGHNSGSG

-522 VRFGSGVT
+522 IQYGSGAT

-539 VKNPEL
+539 VKTPEL

-557 EYKKYT
+557 AYKKYT
-563 ISNAVGINPG
+563 SSNVVGTHPG
-573 QYTLISGSVGT
+573 QYSLTSGSVAA

-593 TLLASGSATS
+593 TLLASDSETS
-603 SAYDAA
+603 SEYDDA
-609 LSDLKGAAVF
+609 LTNLMGAAF
-619 AKNEMTVGCYY
+619 FSKNEMTVGSYY
-630 RIQSTSRSTYTG
+630 RIQSTTRSTYTG

-667 IWKLEQDGDNYFLVN
+667 IWKLEQDGDKYFLVN

-695 STATTYVDKK
+695 STVTTYVGEK

-738 ETAGYVNY
+738 ESGGHVNW

-788 SLASNVTQIISP
+788 SLESNVTQIISP

-805 PAVVNDA
+805 PAVVNAA
-812 IDIVKAY
+812 IDIIKAY

-840 DTYANATTNYGSILS
+840 DTYAQATATHGSILS
-855 VPYTLKAQY
+855 FPYTLKAQY
-864 GTIILPINYLKPTNV
+864 GTIILPINYYKPNNV
-879 KLYSCNGEQNGV
+879 KLYSCDGEQNGV
-891 LTLTEYTGTE
+891 LTLTEYTGTG
-901 PKNKPFIIEYTDEAT
+901 PKNKPYIIEYTDEAT

-931 SNGAATTNQQEGWLT
+931 SNEAATTNQQEGWLT
-946 GVLQDATCYVPN
+946 GVLQDETFYVPN
-958 GSYILSKYND
+958 GSYVLARNKNTG
-968 KLGFYQVEG
+968 KQGFLRTNGSVICPQ
-977 DNVNK
+977 
-982 VAAKYKCY
+982 YKCY
-990 LTINSPVQ
+990 LTLPATSSTAAKELYFDN
-998 SAPKALFFE
+998 
-1007 ENGTVTDITNIF
+1007 NGTTTGIEAIF
-1019 GGESNQRIEIYNLAG
+1019 GGENNEVVIYDLSG
-1034 QRIHSL
+1034 KRLSRL
-1040 QKGVNIVNGKKVI
+1040 QKGVNIVNGHKVI

>member
-1 MRKITYLLTL
+1 MRKISTILTL

-22 AQKPFEVSDAPATT
+22 AQKPFEVSDASATT

-55 DEYHTAGYMGTSGDL
+55 DEYHTAGYMGTSGNQF
-70 YINAN
+70 INAN
-75 GQLLLNGTEKP
+75 GQLLLNGTNKP

-110 GISKVLSITP
+110 GISKVFSITT
-120 SDATG
+120 D

-139 QFFDYAAST
+139 QLFDYAAST
-148 STNENLTGKATF
+148 STNANCSGKATF
-160 KFHGDGNYYLNNSDK
+160 KFHGAGNYYLNNSDG
-175 APTCHVAVWNDTR
+175 APKCHVAVWNDTR
-188 ALGDAGSAIDV
+188 ALGDNGSAIDV

-228 SARSGKYAAFNGS
+228 NARSGKYAAFNGS
-241 TGLTQVEESNLTD
+241 TGLTQVAESNLTN
-254 NALWYYTSGG
+254 NALWYYTSDG
-264 KLHNMGTTKLVNGN
+264 KLHNMGTTKLVNGKA
-278 TMDDTGCTMYI
+278 MDETGCTMYI
-289 EENILKPGYFCISKT
+289 EENILNPGYFCISTT

-314 ANNSSDIGYWYP
+314 ASGGIGYYSP
-326 KPGDFDGT
+326 IPGDFVGT
-334 SWSIIYSSGSL
+334 SWSIIYSTGSL
-345 AKDKLIKLLNKA
+345 AKDKLITILNKA
-357 KQSIGINPGCYP
+357 KQSIGINPGFYP
-369 QSAVDEAQAVLDDAI
+369 QSAVDAAQDVLDDAN
-384 SGDSQ
+384 SGDSE
-389 YTAAATTLINAMVL
+389 YTTAASTLINAMVL
-403 PTQGKYYT
+403 PTPGKYYT
-411 ITSAYDQYEI
+411 ITSAYDQFEI

-430 ADSDGNVKWK
+430 ADSDGKVKWK
-440 TTDLTDNAM
+440 TTDLTDDAM
-449 FWEIYEVDGNYV
+449 FWEIYEDNGNYV
-461 FKNYSTQTYISTYP
+461 FKNYSTNTYISTYP
-475 DPYQMGETAAANSS
+475 EPYQMGTTAAANSS
-489 FTWFEGGICNINI
+489 FTWFDGGICNINI
-502 VNGNLHTGGHSSGSG
+502 VNGNLHTAGHGSGSG

-522 VRFGSGVT
+522 IKYGSGAT

-539 VKNPEL
+539 VKTPEL

-550 RLENGVN
+550 RLENGVR

-563 ISNAVGINPG
+563 SSNIVGINPG
-573 QYTLISGSVGT
+573 QYSCTDGSVEAF
-584 LQEKITAAE
+584 QEKITAAE
-593 TLLASGSATS
+593 TLLANGSETS
-603 SAYDAA
+603 DDYDNALINLMGAA
-609 LSDLKGAAVF
+609 LFS
-619 AKNEMTVGCYY
+619 KNEMTVGSYY
-630 RIQSTSRSTYTG
+630 RIQSTTRSTYTG

-667 IWKLEQDGDNYFLVN
+667 IWKLEQDGDKYFLVN

-695 STATTYVDKK
+695 STATTYVGEK
-705 NAEYKF
+705 NAAYKF

-738 ETAGYVNY
+738 ETAGYVNW

-788 SLASNVTQIISP
+788 SLESNVTQIISP

-805 PAVVNDA
+805 PAVVNAA
-812 IDIVKAY
+812 IDIIKAY

-840 DTYANATTNYGSILS
+840 DTYAQATATNGSILS
-855 VPYTLKAQY
+855 FPYTLKAQY
-864 GTIILPINYLKPTNV
+864 GTIILPINYYKPNNV
-879 KLYSCNGEQNGV
+879 KLYSCDGELNGV
-891 LTLTEYTGTE
+891 LTLTEYTGTA
-901 PKNKPFIIEYTDEAT
+901 PKNKPYIIEYTDEAT

-946 GVLQDATCYVPN
+946 GVLQEATCLVPN
-958 GSYILSKYND
+958 GSYVLARNKTNG
-968 KLGFYQVEG
+968 KQGFFRTNGTVTCPQ
-977 DNVNK
+977 
-982 VAAKYKCY
+982 YKCY
-990 LTINSPVQ
+990 LTLPATSSTAAKELYFDN
-998 SAPKALFFE
+998 E
-1007 ENGTVTDITNIF
+1007 GTTTGIEAIF
-1019 GGESNQRIEIYNLAG
+1019 GGENEEVVIYDLSG
-1034 QRIHSL
+1034 KRLSRL
-1040 QKGVNIVNGKKVI
+1040 QKGVNIVNGHKVI

>member
-1 MRKITYLLTL
+1 MRKISTILTL

-48 FLHFVNS
+48 FLHFLNS
-55 DEYHTAGYMGTSGDL
+55 DAYHTAGYMGTSGNQF
-70 YINAN
+70 INAN
-75 GQLLLNGTEKP
+75 GQLLLNGTNKP

-94 FVGNDENG
+94 FVGNDTDG

-110 GISKVLSITP
+110 GISKVFSITT
-120 SDATG
+120 D

-139 QFFDYAAST
+139 QLFDYTAST
-148 STNENLTGKATF
+148 STNANCSGKATF
-160 KFHGDGNYYLNNSDK
+160 KFHGAGNYYLNNSDG
-175 APTCHVAVWNDTR
+175 APKCHVAVWNDTR
-188 ALGDAGSAIDV
+188 ALGDNGSAIDV

-228 SARSGKYAAFNGS
+228 NARSGKYAAFNGS
-241 TGLTQVEESNLTD
+241 TGLTQVAESNLTN
-254 NALWYYTSGG
+254 NALWYYTSDG
-264 KLHNMGTTKLVNGN
+264 KLHNMGTPKLVNGKE
-278 TMDDTGCTMYI
+278 MDETGCTMYI
-289 EENILKPGYFCISKT
+289 EENILNPGYFCISTT
-304 ADYTSNCWDD
+304 ADYTGNCWDD
-314 ANNSSDIGYWYP
+314 ASGGIGYYYP
-326 KPGDFDGT
+326 RPGDFVGT
-334 SWSIIYSSGSL
+334 SWSIINSTGSI
-345 AKDKLIKLLNKA
+345 AKDNLIKILNKA
-357 KQSIGINPGCYP
+357 KQSIGTNPGFYP
-369 QSAVDEAQAVLDDAI
+369 QSAVDAAQDVLDDAN
-384 SGDSQ
+384 SGDSE
-389 YTAAATTLINAMVL
+389 YTTAASTLINPMVL
-403 PTQGKYYT
+403 PTSGKYYT

-430 ADSDGNVKWK
+430 ADSDGKVKWK
-440 TTDLTDNAM
+440 TTDLTDDAM
-449 FWEIYEVDGNYV
+449 FWEIYEDNGNYV
-461 FKNYSTQTYISTYP
+461 FKNYSTNTYISTYP
-475 DPYQMGETAAANSS
+475 EPYQMGTTAAANSS
-489 FTWFEGGICNINI
+489 FTWFDGGICNINI
-502 VNGNLHTGGHSSGSG
+502 VNGNLHTAGHGSGSG

-522 VRFGSGVT
+522 IKYGSGAT

-539 VKNPEL
+539 VKTPEL

-550 RLENGVN
+550 RLENGVR

-563 ISNAVGINPG
+563 SSNIVGINPG
-573 QYTLISGSVGT
+573 QYSCTDGSVEAF
-584 LQEKITAAE
+584 QEKITAAE
-593 TLLASGSATS
+593 TLLANGSETS
-603 SAYDAA
+603 DDYDNALINLMGAA
-609 LSDLKGAAVF
+609 LFS
-619 AKNEMTVGCYY
+619 KNEMTVGSYY
-630 RIQSTSRSTYTG
+630 RIQSTTRSTYTG

-653 KMWNYA
+653 KMWNYT
-659 LNEADPSQ
+659 LNDADPSQ

-695 STATTYVDKK
+695 STVTTYVGEK
-705 NAEYKF
+705 NADYKF

-738 ETAGYVNY
+738 ETAGYVNW

-788 SLASNVTQIISP
+788 SLESNVTQIISP

-805 PAVVNDA
+805 PAVVNAA
-812 IDIVKAY
+812 IDIIKAY

-840 DTYANATTNYGSILS
+840 DTYAQATATNGSILS
-855 VPYTLKAQY
+855 FPYTLKAQY
-864 GTIILPINYLKPTNV
+864 GTIILPINYYKPNNV
-879 KLYSCNGEQNGV
+879 KLYSCDGELNGV
-891 LTLTEYTGTE
+891 LTLTEYTGTA
-901 PKNKPFIIEYTDEAT
+901 PKNKPYIIEYTDEAT

-946 GVLQDATCYVPN
+946 GVLQEATCLVPN
-958 GSYILSKYND
+958 GSDVLARNKTTG
-968 KLGFYQVEG
+968 KQGFFRTNGTVTCPQ
-977 DNVNK
+977 
-982 VAAKYKCY
+982 YKCY
-990 LTINSPVQ
+990 LTLPATSPT
-998 SAPKALFFE
+998 AAKELYFDNE
-1007 ENGTVTDITNIF
+1007 GTTTGIEAIF
-1019 GGESNQRIEIYNLAG
+1019 GGENEEVVIYDLSG
-1034 QRIHSL
+1034 KRLSRL
-1040 QKGVNIVNGKKVI
+1040 QKGVNIVNGHKVI

>member
-36 NGGRWATNVKWY
+36 NGNGGRWATNVKWY
-48 FLHFVNS
+48 FLHFLNS
-55 DEYHTAGYMGTSGDL
+55 DEYHTAGYMGTSGNRF
-70 YINAN
+70 INAN
-75 GQLLLNGTEKP
+75 GQLLLNGTDKP

-94 FVGNDENG
+94 FVGDDANG

-110 GISKVLSITP
+110 GISKVFSIT
-120 SDATG
+120 TG

-139 QFFDYAAST
+139 QFFDYTPST
-148 STNENLTGKATF
+148 STNGNYRGKATF
-160 KFHGDGNYYLNNSDK
+160 KFHGDGNYYLNNSDGD
-175 APTCHVAVWNDTR
+175 PTCHVAVWNDAR
-188 ALGDAGSAIDV
+188 ALGDNGSAIDV

-206 LVEMGLKVKLST
+206 LVEMGLKVKQSSESA

-228 SARSGKYAAFNGS
+228 SARSGKYAAFNGGA
-241 TGLTQVEESNLTD
+241 GLTQVEESNLTN
-254 NALWYYTSGG
+254 NALWYYTSDG
-264 KLHNMGTTKLVNGN
+264 KLHNMGTDKLVNGKA
-278 TMDDTGCTMYI
+278 MDATGCAMYI
-289 EENILKPGYFCISKT
+289 EENILNPGYFCVSTT

-314 ANNSSDIGYWYP
+314 ASGGIGYYYP
-326 KPGDFDGT
+326 RPGDFVGT
-334 SWSIIYSSGSL
+334 SWSIIYSTGSI

-357 KQSIGINPGCYP
+357 KQYIGTNPGFYP
-369 QSAVDEAQAVLDDAI
+369 QSAVDAAQAVLDDAN
-384 SGDSQ
+384 SGDSE
-389 YTAAATTLINAMVL
+389 YTTAASTLINAMVL

-430 ADSDGNVKWK
+430 ADSDGKVKWK
-440 TTDLTDNAM
+440 TTDLTDDAM
-449 FWEIYEVDGNYV
+449 FWEIYEDNGNYV
-461 FKNYSTQTYISTYP
+461 FKNYGTQTYISTYS
-475 DPYQMGETAAANSS
+475 DSYQMGEIAAANSS
-489 FTWFEGGICNINI
+489 FTWFDGGICNINI
-502 VNGNLHTGGHSSGSG
+502 VNGNLHTNGHGSGSG

-522 VRFGSGVT
+522 IKYGNGAT

-539 VKNPEL
+539 VKEPEL
-545 QKSIT
+545 QKSIA

-557 EYKKYT
+557 AYKKYT
-563 ISNAVGINPG
+563 SSNIVGINPG
-573 QYTLISGSVGT
+573 QYSCTSGSVEA

-593 TLLASGSATS
+593 TLLASDSKTS
-603 SAYDAA
+603 SAYNDA
-609 LSDLKGAAVF
+609 LSNLMGAAVF

-659 LNEADPSQ
+659 LNAEDPSQ
-667 IWKLEQDGDNYFLVN
+667 IWKLEKDGENYFLVN

-695 STATTYVDKK
+695 STATTYVGEK
-705 NAEYKF
+705 NADYKF
-711 TWDIYAEATETS
+711 TWNIFAEATETS

-738 ETAGYVNY
+738 ENAGCVNW

-788 SLASNVTQIISP
+788 SLENNVTQIISP

-805 PAVVNDA
+805 PAVVNAA
-812 IDIVKAY
+812 IDIIKAY
-819 NDASNPTLEQAQALY
+819 NDAGNPTLEQAQALY
-834 NNYRIV
+834 NNYKIV
-840 DTYANATTNYGSILS
+840 DTYAQATNSYGSILS

-864 GTIILPINYLKPTNV
+864 GTIILPINYLKPNNV
-879 KLYSCNGEQNGV
+879 KLYSCNGEENGV
-891 LTLTEYTGTE
+891 LTLTEYTGGE
-901 PKNKPFIIEYTDEAT
+901 PKNKPYIIEYTDEAT

-946 GVLQDATCYVPN
+946 GVLQDETCYVPN

-977 DNVNK
+977 DDVK
-982 VAAKYKCY
+982 IAAKYKCY
-990 LTINSPVQ
+990 LTINSTEEF
-998 SAPKALFFE
+998 APKALFFE

-1053 VK
+1053 VR

>member
-1 MRKITYLLTL
+1 MRKISTILTL

-55 DEYHTAGYMGTSGDL
+55 DEYHTAGYMGTSGNQF
-70 YINAN
+70 INAN
-75 GQLLLNGTEKP
+75 GQLLLNGTNKP

-110 GISKVLSITP
+110 GISKVFSITT
-120 SDATG
+120 D

-139 QFFDYAAST
+139 QLFDYAAST
-148 STNENLTGKATF
+148 STNANCSGKATF
-160 KFHGDGNYYLNNSDK
+160 KFHGAGNYYLNNSDG
-175 APTCHVAVWNDTR
+175 APKCHVAVWNDTR
-188 ALGDAGSAIDV
+188 ALGDNGSAIDV

-228 SARSGKYAAFNGS
+228 NARSGKYAAFNGS
-241 TGLTQVEESNLTD
+241 TGLTQVAESNLTN
-254 NALWYYTSGG
+254 NALWYYTSDG
-264 KLHNMGTTKLVNGN
+264 KLHNMGTTKLVNGKA
-278 TMDDTGCTMYI
+278 MDETGCTMYI
-289 EENILKPGYFCISKT
+289 EENILNPGYFCISTT

-314 ANNSSDIGYWYP
+314 ASGGIGYWSP
-326 KPGDFDGT
+326 GPGDFVGT
-334 SWSIIYSSGSL
+334 SWSIINSTGSL
-345 AKDKLIKLLNKA
+345 AKDNLITILNKA
-357 KQSIGINPGCYP
+357 KQSIGTNPGFYP
-369 QSAVDEAQAVLDDAI
+369 QSAVDAAQTVLDDAN
-384 SGDSQ
+384 SGDSE
-389 YTAAATTLINAMVL
+389 YTTAASTLINAMVL
-403 PTQGKYYT
+403 PTSGKYYT

-430 ADSDGNVKWK
+430 ADSDGKVKWK
-440 TTDLTDNAM
+440 TTDLTDDAM
-449 FWEIYEVDGNYV
+449 FWEIYEDNGNYV
-461 FKNYSTQTYISTYP
+461 FKNYSTNTYISTYP
-475 DPYQMGETAAANSS
+475 EPYQMGATAAANSS

-502 VNGNLHTGGHSSGSG
+502 VNGNLHTAGHSSGSG

-522 VRFGSGVT
+522 IQYGSGAT

-539 VKNPEL
+539 VKTPEL

-563 ISNAVGINPG
+563 SSNVVGINPG
-573 QYTLISGSVGT
+573 QYTCTFGSVEA
-584 LQEKITAAE
+584 LQEKINAAE
-593 TLLASGSATS
+593 TLLASDSETQS
-603 SAYDAA
+603 DYDAA
-609 LSDLKGAAVF
+609 LSNLMGAALF
-619 AKNEMTVGCYY
+619 SKNEMTVGSYY
-630 RIQSTSRSTYTG
+630 RIQSTTRSTYTG

-667 IWKLEQDGDNYFLVN
+667 IWKLEQDGDKYFLVN

-695 STATTYVDKK
+695 STATTYVGEK
-705 NAEYKF
+705 NAAYKF

-738 ETAGYVNY
+738 ESGGYVNW

-788 SLASNVTQIISP
+788 SLESNVTQIISP

-805 PAVVNDA
+805 PAVVNAA
-812 IDIVKAY
+812 IDIIKAY

-840 DTYANATTNYGSILS
+840 DTYAQATATNGSILS
-855 VPYTLKAQY
+855 FPYTLKAQY
-864 GTIILPINYLKPTNV
+864 GTIILPINYYKPNNV
-879 KLYSCNGEQNGV
+879 KLYSCDGELNGV
-891 LTLTEYTGTE
+891 LTLTEYTGTV
-901 PKNKPFIIEYTDEAT
+901 PKNKPYIIEYTDEAT

-946 GVLQDATCYVPN
+946 GVLQEATCLVPN
-958 GSYILSKYND
+958 GSYVLARNKTNG
-968 KLGFYQVEG
+968 KQGFFRTNGTVTCPQ
-977 DNVNK
+977 
-982 VAAKYKCY
+982 YKCY
-990 LTINSPVQ
+990 LTLPATSSTAAKELYFDN
-998 SAPKALFFE
+998 E
-1007 ENGTVTDITNIF
+1007 GTTTGIEAIF
-1019 GGESNQRIEIYNLAG
+1019 GGENNEVVIYDLSG
-1034 QRIHSL
+1034 KRLSRL
-1040 QKGVNIVNGKKVI
+1040 QKGVNIVNGHKVI

>member
-48 FLHFVNS
+48 FLHFLNS
-55 DEYHTAGYMGTSGDL
+55 DAYHTAGYMGTSGDQF
-70 YINAN
+70 INAN
-75 GQLLLNGTEKP
+75 GQLLLNGTDKP

-94 FVGNDENG
+94 FVGNDETG

-110 GISKVLSITP
+110 GISKVLSIIP
-120 SDATG
+120 NDGTG
-125 GVAKMLAEGTDGQM
+125 GVAKMLAEGTADQM

-314 ANNSSDIGYWYP
+314 ANNSSDIGNWSP
-326 KPGDFDGT
+326 RPGDFDGT

-345 AKDKLIKLLNKA
+345 AKDKLIKILNKA

-369 QSAVDEAQAVLDDAI
+369 QTAVDAAQAVLDDAN
-384 SGDSQ
+384 SGDSE
-389 YTAAATTLINAMVL
+389 YTTAATTLINAMVL

-411 ITSAYDQYEI
+411 ITSAYDQFEI

-430 ADSDGNVKWK
+430 ADSEGNVKWK
-440 TTDLTDNAM
+440 TTDLTEDAM

-461 FKNYSTQTYISTYP
+461 FKNYSTNTYISTYP
-475 DPYQMGETAAANSS
+475 NPYKMGTTAANSS
-489 FTWFEGGICNINI
+489 FTWFDGGICNINI
-502 VNGNLHTGGHSSGSG
+502 VNGNLHTAGHNSGSG

-522 VRFGSGVT
+522 IQYGSGAT

-563 ISNAVGINPG
+563 FSNSVGDHPG
-573 QYTLISGSVGT
+573 QYTLTSGSFEA
-584 LQEKITAAE
+584 LQAQITAAE
-593 TLLASGSATS
+593 TLLASGSETS

-609 LSDLKGAAVF
+609 LSNLEEAAVF
-619 AKNEMTVGCYY
+619 SKNKMTVGCYY

-642 LQTNDAKMGTS
+642 LQTNDSKMGTS

-695 STATTYVDKK
+695 SDVTTYIGEK

-738 ETAGYVNY
+738 ETGGHVNY
-746 WTAENARHYI
+746 WYAENARHYI
-756 WKVANTEEELL
+756 WKVAKTEEELL

-775 SQNMTA
+775 SQHMTA

-800 NEFAA
+800 NEFAE
-805 PAVVNDA
+805 PAAVNAA
-812 IDIVKAY
+812 IDIIKAY

-840 DTYANATTNYGSILS
+840 DTYAQATTAYGSILS

-864 GTIILPINYLKPTNV
+864 GTIILPINYLKPDHV
-879 KLYSCNGEQNGV
+879 KLYSCDGEVNGV

-901 PKNKPFIIEYTDEAT
+901 PKNKPYIIEYTDEAT

-931 SNGAATTNQQEGWLT
+931 SNGAATENKTEGWLT
-946 GVLQDATCYVPN
+946 GVLQDETCYVPN

-977 DNVNK
+977 DNVK

-1053 VK
+1053 VR

>member
-1 MRKITYLLTL
+1 MRKISTILTL

-55 DEYHTAGYMGTSGDL
+55 DEYHTAGYMGTSGNQF
-70 YINAN
+70 INAN
-75 GQLLLNGTEKP
+75 GQLLLNGTNKP

-94 FVGNDENG
+94 FVGNDTDG

-110 GISKVLSITP
+110 GISKVFSITT
-120 SDATG
+120 D

-139 QFFDYAAST
+139 QFFDYTAST
-148 STNENLTGKATF
+148 SPNYTGKATF
-160 KFHGDGNYYLNNSDK
+160 KYHGDGNYYLNNSDG
-175 APTCHVAVWNDTR
+175 APKCHVAVWNTTD
-188 ALGDAGSAIDV
+188 ALGSNGSAIDV

-228 SARSGKYAAFNGS
+228 NARSGKYAAFNGS
-241 TGLTQVEESNLTD
+241 TGLTQVAESNLTD
-254 NALWYYTSGG
+254 NALWYYTSDR
-264 KLHNMGTTKLVNGN
+264 KLHNKGTAKLVNGKN
-278 TMDDTGCTMYI
+278 LDETGCTMYI
-289 EENILKPGYFCISKT
+289 EENILKPGYFCISTT

-314 ANNSSDIGYWYP
+314 ADNSSGIGYWSP
-326 KPGDFDGT
+326 GPGDFVGT
-334 SWSIIYSSGSL
+334 SWSIINSTGSL
-345 AKDKLIKLLNKA
+345 AKDNLITILNKV
-357 KQSIGINPGCYP
+357 KQSIGTNPGCYP
-369 QSAVDEAQAVLDDAI
+369 QSAVDAAQAVLDDAN
-384 SGDSQ
+384 SGDSE
-389 YTAAATTLINAMVL
+389 YTTAASTLINAMVL
-403 PTQGKYYT
+403 PTSGKYYT
-411 ITSAYDQYEI
+411 ITSAYDQFEI

-430 ADSDGNVKWK
+430 ADSDGKVKWK
-440 TTDLTDNAM
+440 TTDLTDDAM
-449 FWEIYEVDGNYV
+449 FWEIYEDNGNYV
-461 FKNYSTQTYISTYP
+461 FKNYSTNTYISTYP
-475 DPYQMGETAAANSS
+475 EPYQMGTTAAANSS
-489 FTWFEGGICNINI
+489 FTWFDGGICNINI
-502 VNGNLHTGGHSSGSG
+502 VNGNLHTAGHGSGSG

-522 VRFGSGVT
+522 IKYGSGAT

-539 VKNPEL
+539 VKTPEL

-550 RLENGVN
+550 RLENGVR

-563 ISNAVGINPG
+563 SSNIVGINPG
-573 QYTLISGSVGT
+573 QYTCTFGSVEA
-584 LQEKITAAE
+584 LQEKINAAE
-593 TLLASGSATS
+593 TLLASDSETQS
-603 SAYDAA
+603 DYDAA
-609 LSDLKGAAVF
+609 LSNLMGAALF
-619 AKNEMTVGCYY
+619 SKNEMTVGSYY
-630 RIQSTSRSTYTG
+630 RIQSTTRSTYTG

-667 IWKLEQDGDNYFLVN
+667 IWKLEQDGDKYFLVN

-695 STATTYVDKK
+695 STATTYVGEK
-705 NAEYKF
+705 NAAYKF

-738 ETAGYVNY
+738 ETAGYVNW

-788 SLASNVTQIISP
+788 SLESNVTQIISP

-805 PAVVNDA
+805 PAVVNAA
-812 IDIVKAY
+812 IDIIKAY

-840 DTYANATTNYGSILS
+840 DTYAQATATNGSILS
-855 VPYTLKAQY
+855 FPYTLKAQY
-864 GTIILPINYLKPTNV
+864 GTIILPINYYKPNNV
-879 KLYSCNGEQNGV
+879 KLYSCDGELNGV
-891 LTLTEYTGTE
+891 LTLTEYTGTA
-901 PKNKPFIIEYTDEAT
+901 PKNKPYIIEYTDEAT

-946 GVLQDATCYVPN
+946 GVLQEATCLVPN
-958 GSYILSKYND
+958 GSYVLARNKTNG
-968 KLGFYQVEG
+968 KQGFFRTNGTVTCPQ
-977 DNVNK
+977 
-982 VAAKYKCY
+982 YKCY
-990 LTINSPVQ
+990 LTLPATSSTAAKELYFDN
-998 SAPKALFFE
+998 E
-1007 ENGTVTDITNIF
+1007 GTTTGIEAIF
-1019 GGESNQRIEIYNLAG
+1019 GGENNEVVIYDLSG
-1034 QRIHSL
+1034 KRLSRL
-1040 QKGVNIVNGKKVI
+1040 QKGVNIVNGHKVI

>member
-1 MRKITYLLTL
+1 MRKISTILTL

-55 DEYHTAGYMGTSGDL
+55 DEYHTAGYMGTSGNQF
-70 YINAN
+70 INAN
-75 GQLLLNGTEKP
+75 GQLLLNGTNKP

-110 GISKVLSITP
+110 GISKVFSITT
-120 SDATG
+120 D

-139 QFFDYAAST
+139 QLFDYAAST
-148 STNENLTGKATF
+148 STNANCSGKATF
-160 KFHGDGNYYLNNSDK
+160 KFHGAGNYYLNNSDG
-175 APTCHVAVWNDTR
+175 APKCHVAVWNDTR
-188 ALGDAGSAIDV
+188 ALGDNGSAIDV

-228 SARSGKYAAFNGS
+228 NARSGKYAAFNGS
-241 TGLTQVEESNLTD
+241 TGLTQVAESNLTN
-254 NALWYYTSGG
+254 NALWYYTSDG
-264 KLHNMGTTKLVNGN
+264 KLHNMGTTKLVNGKA
-278 TMDDTGCTMYI
+278 MDETGCTMYI
-289 EENILKPGYFCISKT
+289 EENILNPGYFCISTT

-314 ANNSSDIGYWYP
+314 ASGGIGYYSP
-326 KPGDFDGT
+326 IPGDFVGT
-334 SWSIIYSSGSL
+334 SWSIIYSTGSL
-345 AKDKLIKLLNKA
+345 AKDKLITILNKA
-357 KQSIGINPGCYP
+357 KQSIGINPGFYP
-369 QSAVDEAQAVLDDAI
+369 QSAVDAAQDVLDDAN
-384 SGDSQ
+384 SGDSE
-389 YTAAATTLINAMVL
+389 YTTAASTLINAMVL
-403 PTQGKYYT
+403 PTPGKYYT
-411 ITSAYDQYEI
+411 ITSAYDQFEI

-430 ADSDGNVKWK
+430 ADSDGKVKWK
-440 TTDLTDNAM
+440 TTDLTDDAM
-449 FWEIYEVDGNYV
+449 FWEIYEDNGNYV
-461 FKNYSTQTYISTYP
+461 FKNYSTNTYISTYP
-475 DPYQMGETAAANSS
+475 EPYQMGTTAAANSN
-489 FTWFEGGICNINI
+489 FTWFDGGICNINI
-502 VNGNLHTGGHSSGSG
+502 VNGNLHTAGHGSGSG

-522 VRFGSGVT
+522 IKYGSGAT

-539 VKNPEL
+539 VKTPEL

-563 ISNAVGINPG
+563 SSNVVGINPG
-573 QYTLISGSVGT
+573 QYTCTFGSVEA
-584 LQEKITAAE
+584 LQEKINAAE
-593 TLLASGSATS
+593 TLLASDSETQS
-603 SAYDAA
+603 DYDAA
-609 LSDLKGAAVF
+609 LSNLMGAALF
-619 AKNEMTVGCYY
+619 SKNEMTVGSYY
-630 RIQSTSRSTYTG
+630 RIQSTTRSTYTG

-667 IWKLEQDGDNYFLVN
+667 IWKLEQDGDKYFLVN

-695 STATTYVDKK
+695 STATTYVGEK
-705 NAEYKF
+705 NAAYKF

-738 ETAGYVNY
+738 ESGGYVNW

-788 SLASNVTQIISP
+788 SLESNVTQIISP

-805 PAVVNDA
+805 PAVVNAA
-812 IDIVKAY
+812 IDIIKAY

-840 DTYANATTNYGSILS
+840 DTYAQATATNGSILS
-855 VPYTLKAQY
+855 FPYTLKAQY
-864 GTIILPINYLKPTNV
+864 GTIILPINYYKPNNV
-879 KLYSCNGEQNGV
+879 KLYSCDGELNGV
-891 LTLTEYTGTE
+891 LTLTEYTGTA
-901 PKNKPFIIEYTDEAT
+901 PKNKPYIIEYTDEAT

-946 GVLQDATCYVPN
+946 GVLQEATCLVPN
-958 GSYILSKYND
+958 GSYVLARNKTNG
-968 KLGFYQVEG
+968 KQGFFRTNGTVTCPQ
-977 DNVNK
+977 
-982 VAAKYKCY
+982 YKCY
-990 LTINSPVQ
+990 LTLPATSSTAAKELYFDN
-998 SAPKALFFE
+998 E
-1007 ENGTVTDITNIF
+1007 GTTTGIEAIF
-1019 GGESNQRIEIYNLAG
+1019 GGENNEVVIYDLSGKRLN
-1034 QRIHSL
+1034 RL
-1040 QKGVNIVNGKKVI
+1040 QKGVNIVNGHKVI

>member
-55 DEYHTAGYMGTSGDL
+55 DEYHTAGYMGTSGNQF
-70 YINAN
+70 INAN
-75 GQLLLNGTEKP
+75 GQLLLNGTNKP

-110 GISKVLSITP
+110 GISKVFSITT
-120 SDATG
+120 D

-139 QFFDYAAST
+139 QLFDYAAST
-148 STNENLTGKATF
+148 STNANCSGKATF
-160 KFHGDGNYYLNNSDK
+160 KFHGAGNYYLNNSDG
-175 APTCHVAVWNDTR
+175 APKCHVAVWNDPR
-188 ALGDAGSAIDV
+188 ALGDNGSAIDI

-228 SARSGKYAAFNGS
+228 NARSGKYAAFNGG
-241 TGLTQVEESNLTD
+241 TGLTQVAESNLTN
-254 NALWYYTSGG
+254 NALWYYTSDG
-264 KLHNMGTTKLVNGN
+264 KLHNMGTSKLVNGKQ
-278 TMDDTGCTMYI
+278 MDETGCTMYI
-289 EENILKPGYFCISKT
+289 EENILNPGYFCISTT

-314 ANNSSDIGYWYP
+314 ASGGIGYYSP
-326 KPGDFDGT
+326 IQGDFVGT
-334 SWSIIYSSGSL
+334 SWSIIYSTGSL
-345 AKDKLIKLLNKA
+345 AKDKLITILNKA
-357 KQSIGINPGCYP
+357 KQSIGINPGFYP
-369 QSAVDEAQAVLDDAI
+369 QSAVDAAQAVLDDAS
-384 SGDSQ
+384 SGDSD
-389 YTAAATTLINAMVL
+389 YTTAASTLINAMVL
-403 PTQGKYYT
+403 PTPGKYYT
-411 ITSAYDQYEI
+411 ITSAYDQFEI

-430 ADSDGNVKWK
+430 ADSEGNVKWK
-440 TTDLTDNAM
+440 TTDLTDDAM

-475 DPYQMGETAAANSS
+475 NPYQMGATAAANSS

-502 VNGNLHTGGHSSGSG
+502 VNGNLHTAGHNSGSG

-522 VRFGSGVT
+522 IQYGSGAT

-539 VKNPEL
+539 VKTPEL

-557 EYKKYT
+557 AYKKYT
-563 ISNAVGINPG
+563 SSNVVGTHPG
-573 QYTLISGSVGT
+573 QYSLTSGSVAA

-593 TLLASGSATS
+593 TLLASDSETS
-603 SAYDAA
+603 SEYDDA
-609 LSDLKGAAVF
+609 LTNLMGAAF
-619 AKNEMTVGCYY
+619 FSKNEMTVGSYY
-630 RIQSTSRSTYTG
+630 RIQSTTRSTYTG

-667 IWKLEQDGDNYFLVN
+667 IWKLEQDGDKYFLVN

-695 STATTYVDKK
+695 STVTTYVGEK

-738 ETAGYVNY
+738 ESGGHVNW

-788 SLASNVTQIISP
+788 SLESNVTQIISP

-805 PAVVNDA
+805 PAVVNAA
-812 IDIVKAY
+812 IDIIKAY

-840 DTYANATTNYGSILS
+840 DTYAQATATHGSILS
-855 VPYTLKAQY
+855 FPYTLKAQY
-864 GTIILPINYLKPTNV
+864 GTIILPINYYKPNNV
-879 KLYSCNGEQNGV
+879 KLYSCDGEQNGV
-891 LTLTEYTGTE
+891 LTLTEYTGTG
-901 PKNKPFIIEYTDEAT
+901 PKNKPYIIEYTDEAT

-931 SNGAATTNQQEGWLT
+931 SNEAATTNQQEGWLT
-946 GVLQDATCYVPN
+946 GVLQDETFYVPN
-958 GSYILSKYND
+958 GSYVLARNKNTG
-968 KLGFYQVEG
+968 KQGFFRTNGSVICPQ
-977 DNVNK
+977 
-982 VAAKYKCY
+982 YKCY
-990 LTINSPVQ
+990 LTLPATSSTAAKELYFDN
-998 SAPKALFFE
+998 
-1007 ENGTVTDITNIF
+1007 NGTTTGIEAIF
-1019 GGESNQRIEIYNLAG
+1019 GGENNEVVIYDLSG
-1034 QRIHSL
+1034 KRLSRL
-1040 QKGVNIVNGKKVI
+1040 QKGVNIVNGHKVI

>member
-1 MRKITYLLTL
+1 MKKITYLLTL

-48 FLHFVNS
+48 FLHFLNS
-55 DEYHTAGYMGTSGDL
+55 DAYHTAGYMGTSGDL
-70 YINAN
+70 FINAN

-94 FVGNDENG
+94 FVGDDANG

-110 GISKVLSITP
+110 GVSKVFSIT
-120 SDATG
+120 TE
-125 GVAKMLAEGTDGQM
+125 GVAKMLSEGTNDQM

-148 STNENLTGKATF
+148 SANANYRGKATF
-160 KFHGDGNYYLNNSDK
+160 KFHGDGNYYLNNSDG
-175 APTCHVAVWNDTR
+175 APKCHVAVWNSTD
-188 ALGDAGSAIDV
+188 ALADNGSAIDV

-314 ANNSSDIGYWYP
+314 ANNSSDIDYWYP

-334 SWSIIYSSGSL
+334 SWSIIYSTGSI
-345 AKDKLIKLLNKA
+345 AKDKLIKILNKA
-357 KQSIGINPGCYP
+357 KQAIGTNPGFYP
-369 QSAVDEAQAVLDDAI
+369 QSAVNAAQTVLDNAN
-384 SGDSQ
+384 SGDSD
-389 YTAAATTLINAMVL
+389 YTTAATTLSNAMVL
-403 PTQGKYYT
+403 PTQGKYYA
-411 ITSAYDQYEI
+411 ITSAYGQFET

-430 ADSDGNVKWK
+430 ADTEGNVKWK
-440 TTDLTDNAM
+440 TTDLTDDAM
-449 FWEIYEVDGNYV
+449 FWEIYEDNGKYV
-461 FKNYSTQTYISTYP
+461 FKNCGTKTYISTYS
-475 DPYQMGETAAANSS
+475 DSYKMGETAANSS

-502 VNGNLHTGGHSSGSG
+502 VNGNLHTAGHSSGSG

-522 VRFGSGVT
+522 IKHGSGAT

-539 VKNPEL
+539 VKEPEL
-545 QKSIT
+545 QKSIA

-563 ISNAVGINPG
+563 SSNSNVVGIHPG
-573 QYTLISGSVGT
+573 QYTLKSGSVEA
-584 LQEKITAAE
+584 LPEKITAAE
-593 TLLASGSATS
+593 TLLASGSEHTS
-603 SAYDAA
+603 SEYNDALSNLMGAA
-609 LSDLKGAAVF
+609 LF
-619 AKNEMTVGCYY
+619 TKNKMTVGCYY

-695 STATTYVDKK
+695 SDATTYVGEKK
-705 NAEYKF
+705 AEYKF

-738 ETAGYVNY
+738 ETAGCVNW
-746 WTAENARHYI
+746 WTAEHARHYI
-756 WKVANTEEELL
+756 WKVAKTEEEIL

-788 SLASNVTQIISP
+788 SLENNVTQVISP

-805 PAVVNDA
+805 PAVVNAA
-812 IDIVKAY
+812 IDIIKAY
-819 NDASNPTLEQAQALY
+819 NDAGNPTLEQAQALY
-834 NNYRIV
+834 NNYKIV
-840 DTYANATTNYGSILS
+840 DTYAQATNSYGSILS

-864 GTIILPINYLKPTNV
+864 GTIILPINYLKPNNV
-879 KLYSCNGEQNGV
+879 KLYSCDGEENGV
-891 LTLTEYTGTE
+891 LTLTEYTGAE
-901 PKNKPFIIEYTDEAT
+901 PKNEPYIIEYTDEAT
-916 MPTAED
+916 MPTAEEP
-922 SKVYQLIGY
+922 KVYQLIGY
-931 SNGAATTNQQEGWLT
+931 SNGAATTNRQRGWLT
-946 GVLQDATCYVPN
+946 GVLQDETCYVPN
-958 GSYILSKYND
+958 GSYILSKYNG

-977 DNVNK
+977 DNVK

-990 LTINSPVQ
+990 LTIDSPVQ
-998 SAPKALFFE
+998 SAPKALFFD
-1007 ENGTVTDITNIF
+1007 ENDTVTDITNIF
-1019 GGESNQRIEIYNLAG
+1019 GGENNQRIEIYNLAG
-1034 QRIHSL
+1034 QRIHRL

-1053 VK
+1053 VR

>member
-1 MRKITYLLTL
+1 MRKISTILTL

-55 DEYHTAGYMGTSGDL
+55 DEYHTAGYMGTSGNQF
-70 YINAN
+70 INAN
-75 GQLLLNGTEKP
+75 GQLLLNGTNKP

-110 GISKVLSITP
+110 GISKVFSITT
-120 SDATG
+120 D

-139 QFFDYAAST
+139 QLFDYAAST
-148 STNENLTGKATF
+148 STNANCSGKATF
-160 KFHGDGNYYLNNSDK
+160 KFHGAGNYYLNNSDG
-175 APTCHVAVWNDTR
+175 APKCHVAVWNDTR
-188 ALGDAGSAIDV
+188 ALGDNGSAIDV

-228 SARSGKYAAFNGS
+228 NARSGKYAAFNGS
-241 TGLTQVEESNLTD
+241 TGLTQVAESNLTN
-254 NALWYYTSGG
+254 NALWYYTSDG
-264 KLHNMGTTKLVNGN
+264 KLHNMGTTKLVNGKA
-278 TMDDTGCTMYI
+278 MDETGCTMYI
-289 EENILKPGYFCISKT
+289 EENILNPGYFCISTT

-314 ANNSSDIGYWYP
+314 ASGGIGYWSP
-326 KPGDFDGT
+326 GPGDFVGT
-334 SWSIIYSSGSL
+334 SWSIINSTGSL
-345 AKDKLIKLLNKA
+345 AKDNLITILNKA
-357 KQSIGINPGCYP
+357 KQSIGTNPGFYP
-369 QSAVDEAQAVLDDAI
+369 QSAVDAAQTVLDDAN
-384 SGDSQ
+384 SGDSE
-389 YTAAATTLINAMVL
+389 YTTAASTLINAMVL
-403 PTQGKYYT
+403 PTSGKYYT

-430 ADSDGNVKWK
+430 ADSDGKVKWK
-440 TTDLTDNAM
+440 TTDLTDDAM
-449 FWEIYEVDGNYV
+449 FWEIYEDNGNYV
-461 FKNYSTQTYISTYP
+461 FKNYSTNTYISTYP
-475 DPYQMGETAAANSS
+475 EPYQMGATAAANSS

-502 VNGNLHTGGHSSGSG
+502 VNGNLHTAGHSSGSG

-522 VRFGSGVT
+522 IQYGSGAT

-539 VKNPEL
+539 VKTPEL

-563 ISNAVGINPG
+563 SSNVVGINPG
-573 QYTLISGSVGT
+573 QYTCTFGSVEA
-584 LQEKITAAE
+584 LQEKINAAE
-593 TLLASGSATS
+593 TLLASDSETQS
-603 SAYDAA
+603 DYDAA
-609 LSDLKGAAVF
+609 LSNLMGAALF
-619 AKNEMTVGCYY
+619 SKNEMIVGSYY
-630 RIQSTSRSTYTG
+630 RIQSTTRSTYTG

-667 IWKLEQDGDNYFLVN
+667 IWKLEQDGDKYFLVN

-695 STATTYVDKK
+695 STATTYVGEK
-705 NAEYKF
+705 NAAYKF

-738 ETAGYVNY
+738 ESGGYVNW

-788 SLASNVTQIISP
+788 SLESNVTQIISP

-805 PAVVNDA
+805 PAVVNAA
-812 IDIVKAY
+812 IDIIKAY

-840 DTYANATTNYGSILS
+840 DTYAQATATNGSILS
-855 VPYTLKAQY
+855 FPYTLKAQY
-864 GTIILPINYLKPTNV
+864 GTIILPINYYKPNNV
-879 KLYSCNGEQNGV
+879 KLYSCDGELNGV
-891 LTLTEYTGTE
+891 LTLTEYTGTA
-901 PKNKPFIIEYTDEAT
+901 PKNKPYIIEYTDEAT

-946 GVLQDATCYVPN
+946 GVLQEATCLVPN
-958 GSYILSKYND
+958 GSYVLARNKTNG
-968 KLGFYQVEG
+968 KQGFFRTNGTVTCPQ
-977 DNVNK
+977 
-982 VAAKYKCY
+982 YKCY
-990 LTINSPVQ
+990 LTLPATSSTAAKELYFDN
-998 SAPKALFFE
+998 E
-1007 ENGTVTDITNIF
+1007 GTTTGIEAIF
-1019 GGESNQRIEIYNLAG
+1019 GGENNEVVIYDLSG
-1034 QRIHSL
+1034 KRLSRL
-1040 QKGVNIVNGKKVI
+1040 QKGVNIVNGHKVI

>member
-48 FLHFVNS
+48 FLHFLNS
-55 DEYHTAGYMGTSGDL
+55 DAYHTAGYMGTSGDQF
-70 YINAN
+70 INGN
-75 GQLLLNGTEKP
+75 GQLLLNGTNKP

-94 FVGNDENG
+94 FVGNDTDG

-110 GISKVLSITP
+110 GISKVFSITT
-120 SDATG
+120 D

-139 QFFDYAAST
+139 QFFDYTAST
-148 STNENLTGKATF
+148 SPDYTGKATF
-160 KFHGDGNYYLNNSDK
+160 KYHGDGNYYLNNSDG
-175 APTCHVAVWNDTR
+175 APKCHVAVWKTTD
-188 ALGDAGSAIDV
+188 ALGSNGSAIDV

-228 SARSGKYAAFNGS
+228 NARSGKYAAFNGS
-241 TGLTQVEESNLTD
+241 TGLTQVAESNLTN
-254 NALWYYTSGG
+254 NALWYYTSDG
-264 KLHNMGTTKLVNGN
+264 KLHNMGTPKLVNGKE
-278 TMDDTGCTMYI
+278 MDETGCTMYI
-289 EENILKPGYFCISKT
+289 EENILNPGYFCISTT

-314 ANNSSDIGYWYP
+314 ADNSSSIGYYYP
-326 KPGDFDGT
+326 RPGNFVGT
-334 SWSIIYSSGSL
+334 SWSIIYSTGSI
-345 AKDKLIKLLNKA
+345 AKDKLINLLNKA
-357 KQSIGINPGCYP
+357 KQSIGTNPGFYP
-369 QSAVDEAQAVLDDAI
+369 QSAVDAAQDVLDDAN
-384 SGDSQ
+384 SGDSE
-389 YTAAATTLINAMVL
+389 YTTAASTLINAMVL
-403 PTQGKYYT
+403 PTSGKYYT

-430 ADSDGNVKWK
+430 ADSDGKVKWK
-440 TTDLTDNAM
+440 TTDLTDDAM

-461 FKNYSTQTYISTYP
+461 FKNYSTNTYISTYP
-475 DPYQMGETAAANSS
+475 EPYQMGATAAANSS

-502 VNGNLHTGGHSSGSG
+502 VNGNLHTAGHSSGSG

-522 VRFGSGVT
+522 IRYGSGAT

-539 VKNPEL
+539 VKTPEL

-550 RLENGVN
+550 RLENGVK

-563 ISNAVGINPG
+563 SSNVVGIHPG
-573 QYTLISGSVGT
+573 QYTITYGSVAA

-593 TLLASGSATS
+593 TLLASDSEHTSAE
-603 SAYDAA
+603 YDAA
-609 LSDLKGAAVF
+609 LENLMGAATIL
-619 AKNEMTVGCYY
+619 KNKMEVGCYY
-630 RIQSTSRSTYTG
+630 RIQSTTRSTYTG

-653 KMWNYA
+653 KMWNYT

-695 STATTYVDKK
+695 SDVTTYIGEK
-705 NAEYKF
+705 NAAYKF

-723 MPIHRIYFGGRQVNI
+723 MPIHRIYFGERQVNI
-738 ETAGYVNY
+738 ETGGHVNY
-746 WTAENARHYI
+746 WYAENARHYI
-756 WKVANTEEELL
+756 WKVAKTEEELL

-788 SLASNVTQIISP
+788 SLESNVTQVISP
-800 NEFAA
+800 NEFAE
-805 PAVVNDA
+805 PAVVNAA
-812 IDIVKAY
+812 IDIVKTY
-819 NDASNPTLEQAQALY
+819 SDAGNPTLEQAQALY

-840 DTYANATTNYGSILS
+840 DTYAQATAANGTILS
-855 VPYTLKAQY
+855 FPYTLKAQY
-864 GTIILPINYLKPTNV
+864 GTIILPINYYKPNNV
-879 KLYSCNGEQNGV
+879 KLYSCDGELNGV

-901 PKNKPFIIEYTDEAT
+901 PKNKPYIIEYTDEAT

-931 SNGAATTNQQEGWLT
+931 SNGAATENKTEGWLT
-946 GVLQDATCYVPN
+946 GVLQDETCYVPN

-968 KLGFYQVEG
+968 KLGFYQVVG
-977 DNVNK
+977 DNVK

-990 LTINSPVQ
+990 LTPRAVQ
-998 SAPKALFFE
+998 SAPQALFFE
-1007 ENGTVTDITNIF
+1007 GNGTVTDITTIF

-1053 VK
+1053 VR

>member
-36 NGGRWATNVKWY
+36 NGNGGRWATNVKWY

-55 DEYHTAGYMGTSGDL
+55 DAYHTAGYMGTSGDRF
-70 YINAN
+70 INAN
-75 GQLLLNGTEKP
+75 GQLLLNGTDKP

-94 FVGNDENG
+94 FVGDDENG

-110 GISKVLSITP
+110 GISKVFSIT
-120 SDATG
+120 TR

-139 QFFDYAAST
+139 QLFDYAAST
-148 STNENLTGKATF
+148 STNYQGKATF
-160 KFHGDGNYYLNNSDK
+160 KFHGDGNYYLNNSDGD
-175 APTCHVAVWNDTR
+175 PTCHVDVWNDTR
-188 ALGDAGSAIDV
+188 ALGDNGSAIDV

-206 LVEMGLKVKLST
+206 LVEMGLKVKQSSESA

-228 SARSGKYAAFNGS
+228 SARSGKYAAFNGNA
-241 TGLTQVEESNLTD
+241 GLTQVEESNLTN
-254 NALWYYTSGG
+254 NALWYYTSDG

-278 TMDDTGCTMYI
+278 TIDDEGCTMYI
-289 EENILKPGYFCISKT
+289 EENILNPGYFCISTT

-314 ANNSSDIGYWYP
+314 ASGGIGYWSP
-326 KPGDFDGT
+326 RPSDFVGT
-334 SWSIIYSSGSL
+334 SWSIIYSTGSI
-345 AKDKLIKLLNKA
+345 AKDKFIKILNKA
-357 KQSIGINPGCYP
+357 KQSIGTNPGCYP
-369 QSAVDEAQAVLDDAI
+369 QSAVDEAQAVLDDAN

-411 ITSAYDQYEI
+411 ITSAYGQFEI

-461 FKNYSTQTYISTYP
+461 FKNYGTKTYISTYSE
-475 DPYQMGETAAANSS
+475 PYQMGETAAANSS
-489 FTWFEGGICNINI
+489 FTWFDGGICNINI
-502 VNGNLHTGGHSSGSG
+502 VNGNLHTAAHGSGSG

-522 VRFGSGVT
+522 IKYGSGAT

-539 VKNPEL
+539 VKEPEL
-545 QKSIT
+545 QQSIA

-563 ISNAVGINPG
+563 NSNVVGINPG
-573 QYTLISGSVGT
+573 QYSCTSGSFEA
-584 LQEKITAAE
+584 LQAQITAAE
-593 TLLASGSATS
+593 TLLASNSETS
-603 SAYDAA
+603 SDYDAA
-609 LSDLKGAAVF
+609 LSNLKGAAVF
-619 AKNEMTVGCYY
+619 AKNKMTVGCYY

-659 LNEADPSQ
+659 LNEEDPSQ

-711 TWDIYAEATETS
+711 TWDIFAEATETS

-738 ETAGYVNY
+738 ENAGCVNW

-788 SLASNVTQIISP
+788 SLESNVTQVISP

-805 PAVVNDA
+805 PAVVNAA
-812 IDIVKAY
+812 IDIIKAY
-819 NDASNPTLEQAQALY
+819 KDASNPTLEQAQALY
-834 NNYRIV
+834 NNYKIV
-840 DTYANATTNYGSILS
+840 ETNEQDTAANGSILS
-855 VPYTLKAQY
+855 VPYKLKEQY
-864 GTIILPINYLKPTNV
+864 GNIILPINYYKPNNV
-879 KLYSCNGEQNGV
+879 KLYSCDGEQNGV
-891 LTLTEYTGTE
+891 LTLTEYTETT

-916 MPTAED
+916 MPTAET

-931 SNGAATTNQQEGWLT
+931 SNGAATTNQQEGLLT
-946 GVLQDATCYVPN
+946 GVLQDETCYVPN
-958 GSYILSKYND
+958 GSYILSKYNG

-977 DNVNK
+977 DETM

-1034 QRIHSL
+1034 QRIHRL

-1053 VK
+1053 VR

>member
-1 MRKITYLLTL
+1 MRKISTILTL

-55 DEYHTAGYMGTSGDL
+55 DEYHTAGYMGTSGNQF
-70 YINAN
+70 INAN
-75 GQLLLNGTEKP
+75 GQLLLNGTNKP

-110 GISKVLSITP
+110 GISKVFSITT
-120 SDATG
+120 D

-139 QFFDYAAST
+139 QLFDYAAST
-148 STNENLTGKATF
+148 STNANCSGKATF
-160 KFHGDGNYYLNNSDK
+160 KFHGAGNYYLNNSDG
-175 APTCHVAVWNDTR
+175 APKCHVAVWNDTR
-188 ALGDAGSAIDV
+188 ALGDNGSAIDV

-228 SARSGKYAAFNGS
+228 NARSGKYAAFNGS
-241 TGLTQVEESNLTD
+241 TGLTQVAESNLTN
-254 NALWYYTSGG
+254 NALWYYTSDG
-264 KLHNMGTTKLVNGN
+264 KLHNMGTTKLVNGKA
-278 TMDDTGCTMYI
+278 MDETGCTMYI
-289 EENILKPGYFCISKT
+289 EENILNPGYFCISTT

-314 ANNSSDIGYWYP
+314 ASGGIGYWSP
-326 KPGDFDGT
+326 GPGDFVGT
-334 SWSIIYSSGSL
+334 SWSIINSTGSL
-345 AKDKLIKLLNKA
+345 AKDNLITILNKA
-357 KQSIGINPGCYP
+357 KQSIGTNPGFYP
-369 QSAVDEAQAVLDDAI
+369 QSAVDAAQTVLDDAN
-384 SGDSQ
+384 SGDSE
-389 YTAAATTLINAMVL
+389 YTTAASTLINAMVL
-403 PTQGKYYT
+403 PTSGKYYT

-430 ADSDGNVKWK
+430 ADSDGKVKWK
-440 TTDLTDNAM
+440 TTDLTDDAM

-461 FKNYSTQTYISTYP
+461 FKNYSTNTYISTYP
-475 DPYQMGETAAANSS
+475 EPYQMGTTAAANSS
-489 FTWFEGGICNINI
+489 FTWFDGGICNINI
-502 VNGNLHTGGHSSGSG
+502 VNGNLHTAGHGSGSG

-522 VRFGSGVT
+522 IKYGSGAT

-539 VKNPEL
+539 VKTPEL

-550 RLENGVN
+550 RLENGVR

-563 ISNAVGINPG
+563 SSNIVGINPG
-573 QYTLISGSVGT
+573 QYSCTDGSVEAF
-584 LQEKITAAE
+584 QEKITAAE
-593 TLLASGSATS
+593 TLLASDSETQS
-603 SAYDAA
+603 DYDAA
-609 LSDLKGAAVF
+609 LSNLMGAALF
-619 AKNEMTVGCYY
+619 SKNEMTVGSYY
-630 RIQSTSRSTYTG
+630 RIQSTTRSTYTG

-667 IWKLEQDGDNYFLVN
+667 IWKLEQDGDKYFLVN

-695 STATTYVDKK
+695 STATTYVGEK
-705 NAEYKF
+705 NAAYKF

-738 ETAGYVNY
+738 ETAGYVNW

-788 SLASNVTQIISP
+788 SLESNVTQIISP

-805 PAVVNDA
+805 PAVVNAA
-812 IDIVKAY
+812 IDIIKAY

-840 DTYANATTNYGSILS
+840 DTYAQATATNGSILS
-855 VPYTLKAQY
+855 FPYTLKAQY
-864 GTIILPINYLKPTNV
+864 GTIILPINYYKPNNV
-879 KLYSCNGEQNGV
+879 KLYSCDGELNGV
-891 LTLTEYTGTE
+891 LTLTEYTGTA
-901 PKNKPFIIEYTDEAT
+901 PKNKPYIIEYTDEAT

-946 GVLQDATCYVPN
+946 GVLQEATCLVPN
-958 GSYILSKYND
+958 GSYVLARNKTNG
-968 KLGFYQVEG
+968 KQGFFRTNGTVTCPQ
-977 DNVNK
+977 
-982 VAAKYKCY
+982 YKCY
-990 LTINSPVQ
+990 LTLPATSSTAAKELYFDN
-998 SAPKALFFE
+998 E
-1007 ENGTVTDITNIF
+1007 GTTTGIEAIF
-1019 GGESNQRIEIYNLAG
+1019 GGENNEVVIYDLSG
-1034 QRIHSL
+1034 KRLSRL
-1040 QKGVNIVNGKKVI
+1040 QKGVNIVNGHKVI

>member
-1 MRKITYLLTL
+1 MRKISYLLTL

-55 DEYHTAGYMGTSGDL
+55 DGHHTAGYMGTSGDQ
-70 YINAN
+70 YINTQ
-75 GQLLLNGTEKP
+75 GQLLLNGTAKP
-86 MSSAGLWC
+86 MSSAGLWS
-94 FVGNDENG
+94 FVGSDGDG

-110 GISKVLSITP
+110 GISKVLSVT
-120 SDATG
+120 TG

-139 QFFDYAAST
+139 QLFDYAAST
-148 STNENLTGKATF
+148 SEDNNFKGKATF
-160 KFHGDGNYYLNNSDK
+160 KFHGDGNYYLNNSDG
-175 APTCHVAVWNDTR
+175 APKCHVAVWNTAD
-188 ALGDAGSAIDV
+188 ALGDKGSAIDV
-199 VEATYDE
+199 VEVTYSE

-218 ESEKFYFYIK
+218 ETEKFYFYIK
-228 SARSGKYAAFNGS
+228 SARSGKYAAFDGS
-241 TGLTQVEESNLTD
+241 TGLTQVAESNLTN
-254 NALWYYTSGG
+254 NALWYYTSDG
-264 KLHNMGTTKLVNGN
+264 KLHNMGTTKLVNGK
-278 TMDDTGCTMYI
+278 DIDETGCTMYI
-289 EENILKPGYFCISKT
+289 EENILKPGYFCISTT

-314 ANNSSDIGYWYP
+314 ASGGIGYYFP
-326 KPGDFDGT
+326 RPGDFTGT
-334 SWSIIYSSGSL
+334 SWSIIYSSGSV
-345 AKDKLIKLLNKA
+345 AKDKLIKILNKV

-369 QSAVDEAQAVLDDAI
+369 QSAVDAAQAVLDNAN
-384 SGDSQ
+384 SGDSD
-389 YTAAATTLINAMVL
+389 YTTAASTLINAMVL

-411 ITSAYDQYEI
+411 ITSAYDQFEN

-430 ADSDGNVKWK
+430 ADSEGNVKWK
-440 TTDLTDNAM
+440 TTDLTDDAM

-461 FKNYSTQTYISTYP
+461 FKNYSTNTYISTYP
-475 DPYQMGETAAANSS
+475 NPYKMGTTAANSS
-489 FTWFEGGICNINI
+489 FTWFDGGICNINI
-502 VNGNLHTGGHSSGSG
+502 LNGNLHTAGHGSGSG

-522 VRFGSGVT
+522 IQYGSGAT

-539 VKNPEL
+539 VKSPDL

-563 ISNAVGINPG
+563 SSNVVGINPG
-573 QYTLISGSVGT
+573 QYSLTFGT
-584 LQEKITAAE
+584 VEALQEKITAAE
-593 TLLASGSATS
+593 ALLASGSETS
-603 SAYDAA
+603 SDYDDA
-609 LSDLKGAAVF
+609 LTNLKGAAVF

-659 LNEADPSQ
+659 LNAEDPSQ
-667 IWKLEQDGDNYFLVN
+667 IWKLEKDGDNYFLVN

-695 STATTYVDKK
+695 SDATTYVGEK
-705 NAEYKF
+705 NADYKF
-711 TWDIYAEATETS
+711 TWNIFAEATETS

-738 ETAGYVNY
+738 ENAGCVNW

-788 SLASNVTQIISP
+788 SLESNVTQVISP

-805 PAVVNDA
+805 PAVVNAA
-812 IDIVKAY
+812 IDIIKAY
-819 NDASNPTLEQAQALY
+819 NDASNPTLDQAQALY
-834 NNYRIV
+834 NNYKIV
-840 DTYANATTNYGSILS
+840 DTYAQATNSYGSILS

-864 GTIILPINYLKPTNV
+864 GTIILPINYLKPNNV
-879 KLYSCNGEQNGV
+879 KLYSCNGEENGV
-891 LTLTEYTGTE
+891 LTLTEYTGGE
-901 PKNKPFIIEYTDEAT
+901 PKNKPYIIEYTDEAT
-916 MPTAED
+916 MPTAEKP
-922 SKVYQLIGY
+922 KVYQLIGY

-946 GVLQDATCYVPN
+946 GVLQDETCYVPN
-958 GSYILSKYND
+958 GSYILSKHND

-977 DNVNK
+977 DNVM

-990 LTINSPVQ
+990 LTINSPVP

>member
-1 MRKITYLLTL
+1 MRKISTILTL

-48 FLHFVNS
+48 FLHFLNS
-55 DEYHTAGYMGTSGDL
+55 DAYHTAGYMGTSGNQF
-70 YINAN
+70 INAN
-75 GQLLLNGTEKP
+75 GQLLLNGTNKP

-94 FVGNDENG
+94 FVGNDTDG

-110 GISKVLSITP
+110 GISKVFSITT
-120 SDATG
+120 D

-139 QFFDYAAST
+139 QLFDYTAST
-148 STNENLTGKATF
+148 STNANCSGKATF
-160 KFHGDGNYYLNNSDK
+160 KFHGAGNYYLNNSDG
-175 APTCHVAVWNDTR
+175 APKCHVAVWNDTR
-188 ALGDAGSAIDV
+188 ALGDNGSAIDV

-228 SARSGKYAAFNGS
+228 NARSGKYAAFNGS
-241 TGLTQVEESNLTD
+241 TGLTQVAESNLTN
-254 NALWYYTSGG
+254 NALWYYTSDG
-264 KLHNMGTTKLVNGN
+264 KLHNMGTPKLVNGKE
-278 TMDDTGCTMYI
+278 MDETGCTMYI
-289 EENILKPGYFCISKT
+289 EENILNPGYFCISTT
-304 ADYTSNCWDD
+304 ADYTGNCWDD
-314 ANNSSDIGYWYP
+314 ASGGIGYYYP
-326 KPGDFDGT
+326 RPGDFVGT
-334 SWSIIYSSGSL
+334 SWSIINSTGSI
-345 AKDKLIKLLNKA
+345 AKDNLIKILNKA
-357 KQSIGINPGCYP
+357 KQSIGTNPGFYP
-369 QSAVDEAQAVLDDAI
+369 QSAVDAAQDVLDDAN
-384 SGDSQ
+384 SGDSE
-389 YTAAATTLINAMVL
+389 YTTAASTLINAMVL
-403 PTQGKYYT
+403 PTSGKYYT

-430 ADSDGNVKWK
+430 ADSDGKVKWK
-440 TTDLTDNAM
+440 TTDLTDDAM
-449 FWEIYEVDGNYV
+449 FWEIYEDNGNYV
-461 FKNYSTQTYISTYP
+461 FKNYSTNTYISTYP
-475 DPYQMGETAAANSS
+475 EPYQMGTTAAANSS
-489 FTWFEGGICNINI
+489 FTWFDGGICNINI
-502 VNGNLHTGGHSSGSG
+502 VNGNLHTAGHGSGSG

-522 VRFGSGVT
+522 IKYGSGAT

-539 VKNPEL
+539 VKTPEL

-550 RLENGVN
+550 RLENGVR

-563 ISNAVGINPG
+563 SSNIVGINPG
-573 QYTLISGSVGT
+573 QYSCTDGSVEAF
-584 LQEKITAAE
+584 QEKITAAE
-593 TLLASGSATS
+593 TLLANGSETS
-603 SAYDAA
+603 DDYDNALINLMGAA
-609 LSDLKGAAVF
+609 LFS
-619 AKNEMTVGCYY
+619 KNEMTVGSYY
-630 RIQSTSRSTYTG
+630 RIQSTTRSTYTG

-653 KMWNYA
+653 KMWNYT
-659 LNEADPSQ
+659 LNDADPSQ

-695 STATTYVDKK
+695 STVTTYVGEK
-705 NAEYKF
+705 NADYKF

-738 ETAGYVNY
+738 ETAGYVNW

-788 SLASNVTQIISP
+788 SLESNVTQIISP

-805 PAVVNDA
+805 PAVVNAA
-812 IDIVKAY
+812 IDIIKAY

-840 DTYANATTNYGSILS
+840 DTYAQATATNGSILS
-855 VPYTLKAQY
+855 FPYTLKAQY
-864 GTIILPINYLKPTNV
+864 GTIILPINYYKPNNV
-879 KLYSCNGEQNGV
+879 KLYSCDGELNGV
-891 LTLTEYTGTE
+891 LTLTEYTGTA
-901 PKNKPFIIEYTDEAT
+901 PKNKPYIIEYTDEAT

-946 GVLQDATCYVPN
+946 GVLQEATCLVPN
-958 GSYILSKYND
+958 GSYVLARNKTTG
-968 KLGFYQVEG
+968 KQGFFRTNGTVTCPQ
-977 DNVNK
+977 
-982 VAAKYKCY
+982 YKCY
-990 LTINSPVQ
+990 LTLPATSPT
-998 SAPKALFFE
+998 AAKELYFDNE
-1007 ENGTVTDITNIF
+1007 GTTTGIEAVF
-1019 GGESNQRIEIYNLAG
+1019 GGENEEVVIYDLSG
-1034 QRIHSL
+1034 KRLSRL
-1040 QKGVNIVNGKKVI
+1040 QKGVNIVNGHKVI

>member
-36 NGGRWATNVKWY
+36 NDNGGRWATNVKWY
-48 FLHFVNS
+48 FLHFLNS
-55 DEYHTAGYMGTSGDL
+55 DALHTAGYMGTSGNQF
-70 YINAN
+70 INAN

-94 FVGNDENG
+94 FVGDDETG

-110 GISKVLSITP
+110 GISKVFSVT
-120 SDATG
+120 TG

-139 QFFDYAAST
+139 QFFDYTAST
-148 STNENLTGKATF
+148 STNANYTGKATF
-160 KFHGDGNYYLNNSDK
+160 KFHGGGNYYLTNEDHDPK
-175 APTCHVAVWNDTR
+175 CHVAVWNDTR
-188 ALGDAGSAIDV
+188 ALGDDGSVIDV

-206 LVEMGLKVKLST
+206 LVEMGLKVKQSS

-241 TGLTQVEESNLTD
+241 NGLTQVAESDLTN
-254 NALWYYTSGG
+254 NALWYYTSDG
-264 KLHNMGTTKLVNGN
+264 KLHNMGTTKLVNGKA
-278 TMDDTGCTMYI
+278 MDETGCTMYI
-289 EENILKPGYFCISKT
+289 EENILNPGYFCISTT

-314 ANNSSDIGYWYP
+314 ASNSTSIGYYYP
-326 KPGDFDGT
+326 RPGDFEGT
-334 SWSIIYSSGSL
+334 SWSIIYSTGSL
-345 AKDKLIKLLNKA
+345 AKDNLIKILNKA
-357 KQSIGINPGCYP
+357 KQSIGTNPGCYP
-369 QSAVDEAQAVLDDAI
+369 QSAVDAAQAVLDNAN
-384 SGDSQ
+384 SGDTD
-389 YTAAATTLINAMVL
+389 YTEAASALIDAMVL

-411 ITSAYDQYEI
+411 ITSAYDQFET

-430 ADSDGNVKWK
+430 ADSEGNVKWK
-440 TTDLTDNAM
+440 TTDLTDDAM
-449 FWEIYEVDGNYV
+449 FWEIYEDNGNYV
-461 FKNYSTQTYISTYP
+461 FKNYSTNTYISTYP
-475 DPYQMGETAAANSS
+475 EPYQMGTTAAANSN
-489 FTWFEGGICNINI
+489 FTWFDGGICNINI
-502 VNGNLHTGGHSSGSG
+502 VNGNLHTAGHGSGSG

-522 VRFGSGVT
+522 IKYGSGAT

-539 VKNPEL
+539 VKTPEL

-563 ISNAVGINPG
+563 SSNVVGINPG
-573 QYTLISGSVGT
+573 QYTITYGSVEA
-584 LQEKITAAE
+584 LQEKITDAE
-593 TLLASGSATS
+593 TLLASDSEHTPS
-603 SAYDAA
+603 EYNTA
-609 LSDLKGAAVF
+609 LENLMGAATIL
-619 AKNEMTVGCYY
+619 KNKMEVGCYY
-630 RIQSTSRSTYTG
+630 RIQSTTRSTYTG

-667 IWKLEQDGDNYFLVN
+667 IWKLEQDGDKYFLVN

-695 STATTYVDKK
+695 STATTYVGEK
-705 NAEYKF
+705 NAAYKF

-738 ETAGYVNY
+738 ESGGYVNW

-788 SLASNVTQIISP
+788 ALESNVTQIISP

-805 PAVVNDA
+805 PAVVNAA

-819 NDASNPTLEQAQALY
+819 NNAGNPTLEQAQALY
-834 NNYRIV
+834 NNYKIV
-840 DTYANATTNYGSILS
+840 DTYAAATEDNGSILS

-864 GTIILPINYLKPTNV
+864 GTIILPINYLKPEHV
-879 KLYSCNGEQNGV
+879 KLYSCNGEENGV

-901 PKNKPFIIEYTDEAT
+901 PKNKPYIIEYTDEAT

-931 SNGAATTNQQEGWLT
+931 SNGAATENKTEGWLT
-946 GVLQDATCYVPN
+946 GVLQDKTCYVPN

-977 DNVNK
+977 DNVK

-990 LTINSPVQ
+990 LTPRAVQ

-1007 ENGTVTDITNIF
+1007 GNGTVTDITTIF

-1053 VK
+1053 VR

>member
-1 MRKITYLLTL
+1 MRKISTILTL

-55 DEYHTAGYMGTSGDL
+55 DEYHTAGYMGTSGNQF
-70 YINAN
+70 INAN
-75 GQLLLNGTEKP
+75 GQLLLNGTNKP

-110 GISKVLSITP
+110 GISKVFSITT
-120 SDATG
+120 D

-139 QFFDYAAST
+139 QLFDYAAST
-148 STNENLTGKATF
+148 STNANCSGKATF
-160 KFHGDGNYYLNNSDK
+160 KFHGAGNYYLNNSDG
-175 APTCHVAVWNDTR
+175 APKCHVAVWNDTR
-188 ALGDAGSAIDV
+188 ALGDNGSAIDV

-228 SARSGKYAAFNGS
+228 NARSGKYAAFNGS
-241 TGLTQVEESNLTD
+241 TGLTQVAESNLTN
-254 NALWYYTSGG
+254 NALWYYTSDG
-264 KLHNMGTTKLVNGN
+264 KLHNMGTTKLVNGKA
-278 TMDDTGCTMYI
+278 MDETGCTMYI
-289 EENILKPGYFCISKT
+289 EENILNPGYFCISTT

-314 ANNSSDIGYWYP
+314 ASGGIGYWSP
-326 KPGDFDGT
+326 GPGDFVGT
-334 SWSIIYSSGSL
+334 SWSIINSTGSL
-345 AKDKLIKLLNKA
+345 AKDNLITILNKA
-357 KQSIGINPGCYP
+357 KQSIGTNPGFYP
-369 QSAVDEAQAVLDDAI
+369 QSAVDAAQTVLDDAN
-384 SGDSQ
+384 SGDSE
-389 YTAAATTLINAMVL
+389 YTTAASTLINAMVL
-403 PTQGKYYT
+403 PTSGKYYT

-430 ADSDGNVKWK
+430 ADSDGKVKWK
-440 TTDLTDNAM
+440 TTDLTDDAM
-449 FWEIYEVDGNYV
+449 FWEIYEDNGNYV
-461 FKNYSTQTYISTYP
+461 FKNYSTNTYISTYP
-475 DPYQMGETAAANSS
+475 EPYQMGATAAANSS

-502 VNGNLHTGGHSSGSG
+502 VNGNLHTAGHSSGSG

-522 VRFGSGVT
+522 IQYGSGAT

-539 VKNPEL
+539 VKTPEL

-563 ISNAVGINPG
+563 SSNVVGINPG
-573 QYTLISGSVGT
+573 QYTCTFGSVEA
-584 LQEKITAAE
+584 LQEKINAAE
-593 TLLASGSATS
+593 TLLASDSETQS
-603 SAYDAA
+603 DYDAA
-609 LSDLKGAAVF
+609 LSNLMGAALF
-619 AKNEMTVGCYY
+619 SKNEMTVGSYY
-630 RIQSTSRSTYTG
+630 RIQSTTRSTYTG

-667 IWKLEQDGDNYFLVN
+667 IWKLEQDGDKYFLVN

-695 STATTYVDKK
+695 STATTYVGEK
-705 NAEYKF
+705 NAAYKF

-738 ETAGYVNY
+738 ESGGYVNW

-788 SLASNVTQIISP
+788 SLESNVTQIISP

-805 PAVVNDA
+805 PAVVNAA
-812 IDIVKAY
+812 IDIIKAY

-840 DTYANATTNYGSILS
+840 DTYAQATATNGSILS
-855 VPYTLKAQY
+855 FPYTLKAQY
-864 GTIILPINYLKPTNV
+864 GTIILPINYYKPNNV
-879 KLYSCNGEQNGV
+879 KLYSCDGELNGV
-891 LTLTEYTGTE
+891 LTLTEYTGTA
-901 PKNKPFIIEYTDEAT
+901 PKNKPYIIEYTDEAT

-946 GVLQDATCYVPN
+946 GVLQEATCLVPN
-958 GSYILSKYND
+958 GSYVLARNKTNG
-968 KLGFYQVEG
+968 KQGFFRTNGTVTCPQ
-977 DNVNK
+977 
-982 VAAKYKCY
+982 YKCY
-990 LTINSPVQ
+990 LTLPATSSTAAKELYFDN
-998 SAPKALFFE
+998 E
-1007 ENGTVTDITNIF
+1007 GTTTGIEAIF
-1019 GGESNQRIEIYNLAG
+1019 GDENNEVVIYDLSG
-1034 QRIHSL
+1034 KRLSRL
-1040 QKGVNIVNGKKVI
+1040 QKGVNIVNGHKVI

>member
-1 MRKITYLLTL
+1 MRKISYLLTL

-22 AQKPFEVSDAPATT
+22 AQKPFEASDAPATT
-36 NGGRWATNVKWY
+36 KGGRWATNVKWY
-48 FLHFVNS
+48 FLHFLNS
-55 DEYHTAGYMGTSGDL
+55 DEYHTAGYMGTSGDQF
-70 YINAN
+70 INAN
-75 GQLLLNGTEKP
+75 GQLLLNGTDKP

-110 GISKVLSITP
+110 GISKVLSIT
-120 SDATG
+120 TG

-139 QFFDYAAST
+139 QVFDYVAST
-148 STNENLTGKATF
+148 STNANYTGKATF
-160 KFHGDGNYYLNNSDK
+160 KFHGDGNYYLNNSDDTPK
-175 APTCHVAVWNDTR
+175 CHVAVWNDTR
-188 ALGDAGSAIDV
+188 ALSDNGSAIDV

-218 ESEKFYFYIK
+218 ETEKSYFYIK

-241 TGLTQVEESNLTD
+241 NGLTQVDESDLTN
-254 NALWYYTSGG
+254 NALWYYTSDG
-264 KLHNMGTTKLVNGN
+264 KLHNMGTDKLVNGK
-278 TMDDTGCTMYI
+278 DIDEAGCTMYI

-314 ANNSSDIGYWYP
+314 AANSSIGYWSP
-326 KPGDFDGT
+326 GPGDFDGT
-334 SWSIIYSSGSL
+334 SWSIIYSTGSL
-345 AKDKLIKLLNKA
+345 AKDNLITILNKA
-357 KQSIGINPGCYP
+357 KQSIGQNPGFYP
-369 QSAVDEAQAVLDDAI
+369 QSAVDAAQAVLDDAN
-384 SGDSQ
+384 SGDTE
-389 YTAAATTLINAMVL
+389 YATAATTLSNAMVL

-411 ITSAYDQYEI
+411 ITSAYDQFET

-430 ADSDGNVKWK
+430 ADSDGKVKWK
-440 TTDLTDNAM
+440 TTDLTDDAM
-449 FWEIYEVDGNYV
+449 FWEIYLENGNYV
-461 FKNYSTQTYISTYP
+461 FKNYGTKTYISTYS
-475 DPYQMGETAAANSS
+475 DFYKMGETAANSS

-502 VNGNLHTGGHSSGSG
+502 VNGNLHTAGHSSGSG

-522 VRFGSGVT
+522 IQYGSGET

-563 ISNAVGINPG
+563 SSNIVGINPG
-573 QYTLISGSVGT
+573 QYSLKSGSVEA

-593 TLLASGSATS
+593 TLLASDSKTS
-603 SAYDAA
+603 SQCDAA
-609 LSDLKGAAVF
+609 LSNLMGAASF
-619 AKNEMTVGCYY
+619 AKNGMTVGCYY
-630 RIQSTSRSTYTG
+630 RIQSTTRSTYTG

-653 KMWNYA
+653 KMWNYE

-695 STATTYVDKK
+695 GTATTYVGEK
-705 NAEYKF
+705 NANYKF

-788 SLASNVTQIISP
+788 PLESNVTQIISP

-805 PAVVNDA
+805 PAVVNAA
-812 IDIVKAY
+812 IDITKAY

-834 NNYRIV
+834 NNYKIV
-840 DTYANATTNYGSILS
+840 DTYAQATADNGSILS

-864 GTIILPINYLKPTNV
+864 GTIILPINYYKPNNV
-879 KLYSCNGEQNGV
+879 KLYSCDGEQNGV
-891 LTLTEYTGTE
+891 LTLREYTGTT
-901 PKNKPFIIEYTDEAT
+901 PKNKPYIIEYTDEAT

-946 GVLQDATCYVPN
+946 GVLQDETCYVPN

-977 DNVNK
+977 DNVM

-990 LTINSPVQ
+990 LTINSPVP